1 MGKWFR
7 RLFAVLMAL
16 TISLQYVA
24 AGAQAFSSTTQDSS
38 GNSLKLE
45 SVKAANNSTG
55 TNDFTL
61 KIHVTADSDSSYKI
75 ALNSPLE
82 FKTAAEQQS
91 KETDLV
97 NYTIEQQDIEVNAKS
112 GADNDIS
119 ISLNLDSSKIAQTN
133 KIQLTYETQA
143 VSADIAQQADSTSAS
158 SSSAQSS
165 SSASSSSESS
175 NAASSSSSKATK
187 STIKAAA
194 VADTTGNN
202 ISQYLPSTD
211 NGTIID
217 SADITFTDQDG
228 NTVDPDQVTA
238 DTNVSFDYKWSIPN
252 DLEDGYQLKAGDYF
266 TFQLP
271 SNVVYRPG
279 TGSLGDYGTYS
290 IAADGTVTFTFNGNV
305 TDHSDISGDFYYNQT
320 QISVT
325 TPGQT
330 TIVIP
335 TKEGPVTTNIVV
347 NPTGGDDISKAGHAS
362 SGSNPKQVIWDV
374 TVNTNGN
381 ELKNAK
387 ISDSMPSG
395 TTLASTAVY
404 PLTIGMSGNV
414 TATGAALVEGTDY
427 TVDSNGTVTL
437 IGKYAD
443 TYQAFKVEYTTNIDA
458 DAIPD
463 DGGNV
468 TFNNTANLDNDG
480 KTSPA
485 SATVTASYGKLL
497 TKSFL
502 GADNSGSQKYKWQLD
517 YNFGEKNLPA
527 GTSITDTLDGSQ
539 IFSGDPVLTYEDG
552 STVPA
557 SSYVVSYDTANKT
570 MTITFPNGLDQ
581 GVKINYDSQVTSP
594 INGSV
599 DLNNSVESN
608 DKTTTASGTV
618 GEEGLTKSLGAVDYN
633 AKTVAWKLDIN
644 EGRQTM
650 SDWVL
655 NDTIP
660 NGLTLDPDSF
670 VLTDNDTGK
679 ALIQGTDYQITE
691 TSTGFKI
698 EFLGAL
704 KTSAK
709 DYYTLTYKTSFDTNE
724 VPSNGT
730 WTNSAKATWTDING
744 DTHENSGSA
753 GFTPKVEFDNDGS
766 KSGSYN
772 ATNKT
777 ITWTVVANYNQ
788 RTLTDA
794 TISDQIV
801 GDQDYVSDSA
811 KLYEAT
817 INSNGT
823 YTLGAQVSS
832 PDITF
837 DSDSNT
843 LTAKLPEGSTK
854 AYVLTYETSLA
865 GKVID
870 QSSYT
875 NTAKYTNNSKE
886 QDLTASVSV
895 PNSGSFA
902 TKSGKQ
908 DPNDSAYADW
918 NIIVNKSQSTL
929 KDVVVTDQP
938 SSNQIVD
945 PASIVIYG
953 TTIDSNGNVTE
964 NTADKLVEGT
974 DYTVDLNTNQTTGD
988 QTLTISFSNQISTAY
1003 SIDYKALINSSLTN
1017 DTLSNT
1023 VSITGNGE
1031 KTVNQDVTSSTKVVN
1046 NGGSATGT
1054 NLNLVIQKNDQDT
1067 GKVIVGA
1074 EFALYSVSNGQKGQ
1088 LLRTGTTDSNGQI
1101 NWGNLKSGN
1110 YILVETKA
1118 PDGYII
1124 SSTLAAGKQITLSAS
1139 GSSDNETVADAETNQ
1154 QGSVTLTK
1162 VDSSTG
1168 DKLNGAVFSLYE
1180 KDGTLVKSGLTT
1192 ENGELSYSGLN
1203 AGDYYFVETKAPDGY
1218 HFDPNKQYAFTLD
1231 SDNISATVDASN
1243 VENSVVLT
1251 KTDSNSSDNNP
1262 VQGATYSIYSSDG
1275 TEVAKDLTTDANGE
1289 INYKGLSAGDYYFV
1303 ETNSPDGYQ
1312 LSTKHYDFTVSDNQ
1326 QATVQ
1331 VNSSDQENS
1340 VTLTKTDSSDNDIV
1354 KGAVFSIYTSDG
1366 KLVKDNLTTDANGQI
1381 EYQSQDLTS
1390 GNYYFVETNAPDGYQ
1405 LSSKHYDFTITKNLQ
1420 STVKVS
1426 ANDQENAVVLTKTN
1440 SDSSDNSPVE
1450 GAVYSIYT
1458 SDGKLVKDKLTTDA
1472 NGQIEYQSQN
1482 LTAGDYYFVETS
1494 APDGYQLSTKHYDF
1508 TVTSNSQASVKV
1520 NTTDLETSVVLTK
1533 TDSDSSDNNPIKGA
1547 VFDLYKS
1554 DGSKV
1559 ASDLTT
1565 DANGQINYKGLKAGD
1580 YYFVET
1586 NAPDGYQLSTKHYD
1600 FTVSDNEQSSI
1611 KVSADDEEN
1620 SVVLTKTDVDSSD
1633 NAIVQGA
1640 VFDLYKSD
1648 GTKVASD
1655 LTTDAN
1661 GQIKYQSQNLTAG
1674 DYYFVETSAPDGY
1687 QLSNKHFDFTIGNNL
1702 QAAVK
1707 VSANDEENSVVLTKT
1722 DSDSSDNSV
1731 VKGAVFSI
1739 YSSDGKLVKA
1749 DLKTD
1754 SNGQINYKGLK
1765 ADDYYFVETS
1775 APDGYQLSSKH
1786 YNFTVTSNSQSA
1798 VTVSASD
1805 TESSVVL
1812 TKTDSDSSSKN
1823 PVQGATY
1830 SIYSTDGTEV
1840 AKDLTTDSNGQINYK
1855 GLKPGD
1861 YYFVETSAPDG
1872 YQLST
1877 KHVDFTII
1885 NNQTSAVTIA
1895 ADDQENA
1902 VILTK
1907 TDSDSSTNKV
1917 LQGAVFDLYK
1927 SDGTKVASDLTTDAN
1942 GQIEYQNQNLTAGD
1956 YYFVE
1961 TKAPEGYQLSNKHFE
1976 FTVVKNSQSSVKVA
1990 VSDQESTGSVLLN
2003 KIDSDTGNPL
2013 QGAVFDLYKS
2023 DGSKVAS
2030 NLATDA
2036 NGQIKVSDLKP
2047 GSYYFVETKAPNGY
2061 NFNSN
2066 KKYAFTVVFNQ
2077 QTSSL
2082 VKAENSEKTGSVILT
2097 KTDANTGKKLAGAV
2111 FDLYKANGNKLKT
2124 GLVTDKNGTILVS
2137 GLKPGSYYFVETK
2150 APAGYL
2156 FDRNKHYNFAI
2167 EIGNQE
2173 KSQTVKVTDDRQASK
2188 ASTASTDKS
2197 GHADHHKGESTP
2209 GYKNGHKELPNTGE
2223 SILLF
2228 STLAGT
2234 IVSVSAAGTAILK
2247 RKHENK

>member
-143 VSADIAQQADSTSAS
+143 VSADIAQQAVSTSTS

-165 SSASSSSESS
+165 SSASSSSASS
-175 NAASSSSSKATK
+175 SAASSSSSKTTK
-187 STIKAAA
+187 SAIKAAA
-194 VADTTGNN
+194 AEDDTAGND

-211 NGTIID
+211 NDTIID

-404 PLTIGMSGNV
+404 PLTIDMSGNV

-468 TFNNTANLDNDG
+468 TFNNTATLDNDG

-608 DKTTTASGTV
+608 DKTTTAGGSV
-618 GEEGLTKSLGAVDYN
+618 DEEGLTKSLGAVDYN

-744 DTHENSGSA
+744 DTHTNDGSA
-753 GFTPKVEFDNDGS
+753 DFTPKIEFDNDGS

-908 DPNDSAYADW
+908 DSNDSAYADW

-1251 KTDSNSSDNNP
+1251 KTDGSSSDNNP

-1275 TEVAKDLTTDANGE
+1275 TEVANNLTTDANGE

-1303 ETNSPDGYQ
+1303 ETDSPDGYQ

-1426 ANDQENAVVLTKTN
+1426 ADDQENAVVLTKTN

-1458 SDGKLVKDKLTTDA
+1458 SDGKLVKDNLTTDA
-1472 NGQIEYQSQN
+1472 NGQIEYQSQD

-1533 TDSDSSDNNPIKGA
+1533 TDSDSS
-1547 VFDLYKS
+1547 
-1554 DGSKV
+1554 
-1559 ASDLTT
+1559 
-1565 DANGQINYKGLKAGD
+1565 
-1580 YYFVET
+1580 
-1586 NAPDGYQLSTKHYD
+1586 
-1600 FTVSDNEQSSI
+1600 
-1611 KVSADDEEN
+1611 
-1620 SVVLTKTDVDSSD
+1620 
-1633 NAIVQGA
+1633 
-1640 VFDLYKSD
+1640 
-1648 GTKVASD
+1648 
-1655 LTTDAN
+1655 
-1661 GQIKYQSQNLTAG
+1661 
-1674 DYYFVETSAPDGY
+1674 
-1687 QLSNKHFDFTIGNNL
+1687 
-1702 QAAVK
+1702 
-1707 VSANDEENSVVLTKT
+1707 
-1722 DSDSSDNSV
+1722 
-1731 VKGAVFSI
+1731 
-1739 YSSDGKLVKA
+1739 
-1749 DLKTD
+1749 
-1754 SNGQINYKGLK
+1754 
-1765 ADDYYFVETS
+1765 
-1775 APDGYQLSSKH
+1775 
-1786 YNFTVTSNSQSA
+1786 
-1798 VTVSASD
+1798 
-1805 TESSVVL
+1805 
-1812 TKTDSDSSSKN
+1812 SKN

-1840 AKDLTTDSNGQINYK
+1840 TKDLTTDSNGQINYK

-2036 NGQIKVSDLKP
+2036 NGQIRVSDLKP

-2077 QTSSL
+2077 QTSAL

-2097 KTDANTGKKLAGAV
+2097 KTDANTGKKLSGAV
-2111 FDLYKANGNKLKT
+2111 FDLYKANGDKLKT

-2137 GLKPGSYYFVETK
+2137 GLKPGSCYFVETK

-2188 ASTASTDKS
+2188 TSTASTDKS

-2247 RKHENK
+2247 RKRENK

>member
-1 MGKWFR
+1 
-7 RLFAVLMAL
+7 
-16 TISLQYVA
+16 
-24 AGAQAFSSTTQDSS
+24 
-38 GNSLKLE
+38 
-45 SVKAANNSTG
+45 
-55 TNDFTL
+55 
-61 KIHVTADSDSSYKI
+61 
-75 ALNSPLE
+75 
-82 FKTAAEQQS
+82 
-91 KETDLV
+91 
-97 NYTIEQQDIEVNAKS
+97 
-112 GADNDIS
+112 
-119 ISLNLDSSKIAQTN
+119 
-133 KIQLTYETQA
+133 
-143 VSADIAQQADSTSAS
+143 
-158 SSSAQSS
+158 
-165 SSASSSSESS
+165 
-175 NAASSSSSKATK
+175 
-187 STIKAAA
+187 
-194 VADTTGNN
+194 
-202 ISQYLPSTD
+202 
-211 NGTIID
+211 
-217 SADITFTDQDG
+217 
-228 NTVDPDQVTA
+228 
-238 DTNVSFDYKWSIPN
+238 
-252 DLEDGYQLKAGDYF
+252 
-266 TFQLP
+266 
-271 SNVVYRPG
+271 
-279 TGSLGDYGTYS
+279 
-290 IAADGTVTFTFNGNV
+290 
-305 TDHSDISGDFYYNQT
+305 
-320 QISVT
+320 
-325 TPGQT
+325 
-330 TIVIP
+330 
-335 TKEGPVTTNIVV
+335 
-347 NPTGGDDISKAGHAS
+347 
-362 SGSNPKQVIWDV
+362 
-374 TVNTNGN
+374 
-381 ELKNAK
+381 
-387 ISDSMPSG
+387 
-395 TTLASTAVY
+395 
-404 PLTIGMSGNV
+404 
-414 TATGAALVEGTDY
+414 
-427 TVDSNGTVTL
+427 
-437 IGKYAD
+437 
-443 TYQAFKVEYTTNIDA
+443 
-458 DAIPD
+458 
-463 DGGNV
+463 
-468 TFNNTANLDNDG
+468 
-480 KTSPA
+480 
-485 SATVTASYGKLL
+485 
-497 TKSFL
+497 
-502 GADNSGSQKYKWQLD
+502 
-517 YNFGEKNLPA
+517 
-527 GTSITDTLDGSQ
+527 
-539 IFSGDPVLTYEDG
+539 
-552 STVPA
+552 
-557 SSYVVSYDTANKT
+557 
-570 MTITFPNGLDQ
+570 
-581 GVKINYDSQVTSP
+581 
-594 INGSV
+594 
-599 DLNNSVESN
+599 
-608 DKTTTASGTV
+608 
-618 GEEGLTKSLGAVDYN
+618 
-633 AKTVAWKLDIN
+633 
-644 EGRQTM
+644 
-650 SDWVL
+650 
-655 NDTIP
+655 
-660 NGLTLDPDSF
+660 
-670 VLTDNDTGK
+670 
-679 ALIQGTDYQITE
+679 
-691 TSTGFKI
+691 
-698 EFLGAL
+698 
-704 KTSAK
+704 
-709 DYYTLTYKTSFDTNE
+709 

-744 DTHENSGSA
+744 DTHTNDGSA
-753 GFTPKVEFDNDGS
+753 DFTPKIEFDNDGS

-777 ITWTVVANYNQ
+777 ITWTVFANYNQ

-817 INSNGT
+817 INSDGS
-823 YTLGAQVSS
+823 YSLGAQVSS

-908 DPNDSAYADW
+908 DSNDSAYADW

-938 SSNQIVD
+938 SSNQVVD
-945 PASIVIYG
+945 PDSIVIYG

-1231 SDNISATVDASN
+1231 SNNISATVDASN
-1243 VENSVVLT
+1243 TENSVVLT

-1303 ETNSPDGYQ
+1303 ETDSPDGYQ

-1426 ANDQENAVVLTKTN
+1426 ADDQENAVVLTKTN

-1472 NGQIEYQSQN
+1472 NGQIEYQSQD

-1520 NTTDLETSVVLTK
+1520 NTTDLET
-1533 TDSDSSDNNPIKGA
+1533 
-1547 VFDLYKS
+1547 
-1554 DGSKV
+1554 
-1559 ASDLTT
+1559 
-1565 DANGQINYKGLKAGD
+1565 
-1580 YYFVET
+1580 
-1586 NAPDGYQLSTKHYD
+1586 
-1600 FTVSDNEQSSI
+1600 
-1611 KVSADDEEN
+1611 
-1620 SVVLTKTDVDSSD
+1620 
-1633 NAIVQGA
+1633 
-1640 VFDLYKSD
+1640 
-1648 GTKVASD
+1648 
-1655 LTTDAN
+1655 
-1661 GQIKYQSQNLTAG
+1661 
-1674 DYYFVETSAPDGY
+1674 
-1687 QLSNKHFDFTIGNNL
+1687 
-1702 QAAVK
+1702 
-1707 VSANDEENSVVLTKT
+1707 
-1722 DSDSSDNSV
+1722 
-1731 VKGAVFSI
+1731 
-1739 YSSDGKLVKA
+1739 
-1749 DLKTD
+1749 
-1754 SNGQINYKGLK
+1754 
-1765 ADDYYFVETS
+1765 
-1775 APDGYQLSSKH
+1775 
-1786 YNFTVTSNSQSA
+1786 
-1798 VTVSASD
+1798 
-1805 TESSVVL
+1805 SVVL

-1942 GQIEYQNQNLTAGD
+1942 GQIEYQNQNLTTGD

-2030 NLATDA
+2030 NLTTDA

-2047 GSYYFVETKAPNGY
+2047 GSYYFVESKAPNGY

-2077 QTSSL
+2077 QNPAL

-2111 FDLYKANGNKLKT
+2111 FDLYKANGNKLKA

-2137 GLKPGSYYFVETK
+2137 GLKPGGYYFVETK

-2167 EIGNQE
+2167 EIGNQ
-2173 KSQTVKVTDDRQASK
+2173 KQSQTVKVTDDRQASIV
-2188 ASTASTDKS
+2188 STDKG

-2247 RKHENK
+2247 RKRENK

>member
-1 MGKWFR
+1 M
-7 RLFAVLMAL
+7 
-16 TISLQYVA
+16 
-24 AGAQAFSSTTQDSS
+24 
-38 GNSLKLE
+38 
-45 SVKAANNSTG
+45 
-55 TNDFTL
+55 
-61 KIHVTADSDSSYKI
+61 
-75 ALNSPLE
+75 
-82 FKTAAEQQS
+82 
-91 KETDLV
+91 
-97 NYTIEQQDIEVNAKS
+97 
-112 GADNDIS
+112 
-119 ISLNLDSSKIAQTN
+119 
-133 KIQLTYETQA
+133 
-143 VSADIAQQADSTSAS
+143 
-158 SSSAQSS
+158 
-165 SSASSSSESS
+165 
-175 NAASSSSSKATK
+175 
-187 STIKAAA
+187 
-194 VADTTGNN
+194 
-202 ISQYLPSTD
+202 
-211 NGTIID
+211 
-217 SADITFTDQDG
+217 
-228 NTVDPDQVTA
+228 
-238 DTNVSFDYKWSIPN
+238 
-252 DLEDGYQLKAGDYF
+252 
-266 TFQLP
+266 
-271 SNVVYRPG
+271 
-279 TGSLGDYGTYS
+279 
-290 IAADGTVTFTFNGNV
+290 
-305 TDHSDISGDFYYNQT
+305 
-320 QISVT
+320 
-325 TPGQT
+325 
-330 TIVIP
+330 
-335 TKEGPVTTNIVV
+335 
-347 NPTGGDDISKAGHAS
+347 
-362 SGSNPKQVIWDV
+362 
-374 TVNTNGN
+374 
-381 ELKNAK
+381 
-387 ISDSMPSG
+387 
-395 TTLASTAVY
+395 
-404 PLTIGMSGNV
+404 
-414 TATGAALVEGTDY
+414 
-427 TVDSNGTVTL
+427 
-437 IGKYAD
+437 
-443 TYQAFKVEYTTNIDA
+443 
-458 DAIPD
+458 
-463 DGGNV
+463 
-468 TFNNTANLDNDG
+468 
-480 KTSPA
+480 
-485 SATVTASYGKLL
+485 
-497 TKSFL
+497 
-502 GADNSGSQKYKWQLD
+502 
-517 YNFGEKNLPA
+517 
-527 GTSITDTLDGSQ
+527 
-539 IFSGDPVLTYEDG
+539 
-552 STVPA
+552 
-557 SSYVVSYDTANKT
+557 
-570 MTITFPNGLDQ
+570 
-581 GVKINYDSQVTSP
+581 
-594 INGSV
+594 
-599 DLNNSVESN
+599 
-608 DKTTTASGTV
+608 
-618 GEEGLTKSLGAVDYN
+618 
-633 AKTVAWKLDIN
+633 
-644 EGRQTM
+644 
-650 SDWVL
+650 
-655 NDTIP
+655 
-660 NGLTLDPDSF
+660 
-670 VLTDNDTGK
+670 
-679 ALIQGTDYQITE
+679 
-691 TSTGFKI
+691 
-698 EFLGAL
+698 
-704 KTSAK
+704 
-709 DYYTLTYKTSFDTNE
+709 
-724 VPSNGT
+724 
-730 WTNSAKATWTDING
+730 
-744 DTHENSGSA
+744 
-753 GFTPKVEFDNDGS
+753 
-766 KSGSYN
+766 
-772 ATNKT
+772 
-777 ITWTVVANYNQ
+777 
-788 RTLTDA
+788 
-794 TISDQIV
+794 
-801 GDQDYVSDSA
+801 
-811 KLYEAT
+811 
-817 INSNGT
+817 
-823 YTLGAQVSS
+823 
-832 PDITF
+832 
-837 DSDSNT
+837 
-843 LTAKLPEGSTK
+843 PEGSTK

-908 DPNDSAYADW
+908 DSNDSAYADW

-974 DYTVDLNTNQTTGD
+974 DYTVDLNTNQTTGK

-1218 HFDPNKQYAFTLD
+1218 HFDPDKQYAFTLD
-1231 SDNISATVDASN
+1231 SNNISAAVDASN
-1243 VENSVVLT
+1243 TENSVVLT

-1303 ETNSPDGYQ
+1303 ETDSPDGYQ

-1390 GNYYFVETNAPDGYQ
+1390 GNYYFVETSAPDGYQ
-1405 LSSKHYDFTITKNLQ
+1405 LSS
-1420 STVKVS
+1420 
-1426 ANDQENAVVLTKTN
+1426 
-1440 SDSSDNSPVE
+1440 
-1450 GAVYSIYT
+1450 
-1458 SDGKLVKDKLTTDA
+1458 
-1472 NGQIEYQSQN
+1472 
-1482 LTAGDYYFVETS
+1482 
-1494 APDGYQLSTKHYDF
+1494 KHYDF

-1565 DANGQINYKGLKAGD
+1565 DVNGQINYKGLKAGD

-1586 NAPDGYQLSTKHYD
+1586 NAPDGYQLSIKHYD
-1600 FTVSDNEQSSI
+1600 FKVSDNEQSSI
-1611 KVSADDEEN
+1611 NVSADDEEN

-1687 QLSNKHFDFTIGNNL
+1687 QLSTKHYNFTIGNNL

-1707 VSANDEENSVVLTKT
+1707 VSTNDEENSVVLTKT

-1731 VKGAVFSI
+1731 VKGAIFSI

-1749 DLKTD
+1749 DLK
-1754 SNGQINYKGLK
+1754 
-1765 ADDYYFVETS
+1765 
-1775 APDGYQLSSKH
+1775 
-1786 YNFTVTSNSQSA
+1786 
-1798 VTVSASD
+1798 
-1805 TESSVVL
+1805 
-1812 TKTDSDSSSKN
+1812 
-1823 PVQGATY
+1823 
-1830 SIYSTDGTEV
+1830 
-1840 AKDLTTDSNGQINYK
+1840 TDSNGQINYK

-1895 ADDQENA
+1895 AADQENA

-1942 GQIEYQNQNLTAGD
+1942 GQIEYQNQNLTTGD

-1976 FTVVKNSQSSVKVA
+1976 FMVVKNSQSSVKVA

-2023 DGSKVAS
+2023 DGSKVA
-2030 NLATDA
+2030 
-2036 NGQIKVSDLKP
+2036 
-2047 GSYYFVETKAPNGY
+2047 
-2061 NFNSN
+2061 
-2066 KKYAFTVVFNQ
+2066 
-2077 QTSSL
+2077 
-2082 VKAENSEKTGSVILT
+2082 
-2097 KTDANTGKKLAGAV
+2097 
-2111 FDLYKANGNKLKT
+2111 
-2124 GLVTDKNGTILVS
+2124 
-2137 GLKPGSYYFVETK
+2137 
-2150 APAGYL
+2150 
-2156 FDRNKHYNFAI
+2156 
-2167 EIGNQE
+2167 
-2173 KSQTVKVTDDRQASK
+2173 
-2188 ASTASTDKS
+2188 
-2197 GHADHHKGESTP
+2197 
-2209 GYKNGHKELPNTGE
+2209 
-2223 SILLF
+2223 
-2228 STLAGT
+2228 
-2234 IVSVSAAGTAILK
+2234 
-2247 RKHENK
+2247 

>member
-1 MGKWFR
+1 M
-7 RLFAVLMAL
+7 
-16 TISLQYVA
+16 
-24 AGAQAFSSTTQDSS
+24 
-38 GNSLKLE
+38 
-45 SVKAANNSTG
+45 
-55 TNDFTL
+55 
-61 KIHVTADSDSSYKI
+61 
-75 ALNSPLE
+75 
-82 FKTAAEQQS
+82 
-91 KETDLV
+91 
-97 NYTIEQQDIEVNAKS
+97 
-112 GADNDIS
+112 
-119 ISLNLDSSKIAQTN
+119 
-133 KIQLTYETQA
+133 
-143 VSADIAQQADSTSAS
+143 
-158 SSSAQSS
+158 
-165 SSASSSSESS
+165 
-175 NAASSSSSKATK
+175 
-187 STIKAAA
+187 
-194 VADTTGNN
+194 
-202 ISQYLPSTD
+202 
-211 NGTIID
+211 
-217 SADITFTDQDG
+217 
-228 NTVDPDQVTA
+228 
-238 DTNVSFDYKWSIPN
+238 
-252 DLEDGYQLKAGDYF
+252 
-266 TFQLP
+266 
-271 SNVVYRPG
+271 
-279 TGSLGDYGTYS
+279 
-290 IAADGTVTFTFNGNV
+290 
-305 TDHSDISGDFYYNQT
+305 
-320 QISVT
+320 
-325 TPGQT
+325 
-330 TIVIP
+330 
-335 TKEGPVTTNIVV
+335 
-347 NPTGGDDISKAGHAS
+347 
-362 SGSNPKQVIWDV
+362 
-374 TVNTNGN
+374 
-381 ELKNAK
+381 
-387 ISDSMPSG
+387 
-395 TTLASTAVY
+395 
-404 PLTIGMSGNV
+404 
-414 TATGAALVEGTDY
+414 
-427 TVDSNGTVTL
+427 
-437 IGKYAD
+437 
-443 TYQAFKVEYTTNIDA
+443 
-458 DAIPD
+458 
-463 DGGNV
+463 
-468 TFNNTANLDNDG
+468 
-480 KTSPA
+480 
-485 SATVTASYGKLL
+485 
-497 TKSFL
+497 
-502 GADNSGSQKYKWQLD
+502 
-517 YNFGEKNLPA
+517 
-527 GTSITDTLDGSQ
+527 
-539 IFSGDPVLTYEDG
+539 
-552 STVPA
+552 
-557 SSYVVSYDTANKT
+557 
-570 MTITFPNGLDQ
+570 
-581 GVKINYDSQVTSP
+581 
-594 INGSV
+594 
-599 DLNNSVESN
+599 
-608 DKTTTASGTV
+608 
-618 GEEGLTKSLGAVDYN
+618 
-633 AKTVAWKLDIN
+633 
-644 EGRQTM
+644 
-650 SDWVL
+650 
-655 NDTIP
+655 
-660 NGLTLDPDSF
+660 
-670 VLTDNDTGK
+670 
-679 ALIQGTDYQITE
+679 
-691 TSTGFKI
+691 
-698 EFLGAL
+698 
-704 KTSAK
+704 
-709 DYYTLTYKTSFDTNE
+709 
-724 VPSNGT
+724 
-730 WTNSAKATWTDING
+730 
-744 DTHENSGSA
+744 
-753 GFTPKVEFDNDGS
+753 
-766 KSGSYN
+766 
-772 ATNKT
+772 
-777 ITWTVVANYNQ
+777 TWTVVANYNQ

-908 DPNDSAYADW
+908 DSNDSAYADW

-974 DYTVDLNTNQTTGD
+974 DYTVDLNTNQTTGK

-1218 HFDPNKQYAFTLD
+1218 HFDPDKQYAFTLD
-1231 SDNISATVDASN
+1231 SNNISAAVDASN
-1243 VENSVVLT
+1243 TENSVVLT

-1303 ETNSPDGYQ
+1303 ETDSPDGYQ

-1390 GNYYFVETNAPDGYQ
+1390 GNYYFVETSAPDGYQ
-1405 LSSKHYDFTITKNLQ
+1405 LSS
-1420 STVKVS
+1420 
-1426 ANDQENAVVLTKTN
+1426 
-1440 SDSSDNSPVE
+1440 
-1450 GAVYSIYT
+1450 
-1458 SDGKLVKDKLTTDA
+1458 
-1472 NGQIEYQSQN
+1472 
-1482 LTAGDYYFVETS
+1482 
-1494 APDGYQLSTKHYDF
+1494 KHYDF

-1565 DANGQINYKGLKAGD
+1565 DVNGQINYKGLKAGD

-1586 NAPDGYQLSTKHYD
+1586 NAPDGYQLSIKHYD
-1600 FTVSDNEQSSI
+1600 FKVSDNEQSSI
-1611 KVSADDEEN
+1611 NVSADDEEN

-1687 QLSNKHFDFTIGNNL
+1687 QLSTKHYNFTIGNNL

-1707 VSANDEENSVVLTKT
+1707 VSTNDEENSVVLTKT

-1731 VKGAVFSI
+1731 VKGAIFSI

-1749 DLKTD
+1749 DLK
-1754 SNGQINYKGLK
+1754 
-1765 ADDYYFVETS
+1765 
-1775 APDGYQLSSKH
+1775 
-1786 YNFTVTSNSQSA
+1786 
-1798 VTVSASD
+1798 
-1805 TESSVVL
+1805 
-1812 TKTDSDSSSKN
+1812 
-1823 PVQGATY
+1823 
-1830 SIYSTDGTEV
+1830 
-1840 AKDLTTDSNGQINYK
+1840 TDSNGQINYK

-1895 ADDQENA
+1895 AADQENA

-1942 GQIEYQNQNLTAGD
+1942 GQIEYQNQNLTTGD

-1976 FTVVKNSQSSVKVA
+1976 FMVVKNSQSSVKVA

-2023 DGSKVAS
+2023 DGSKVA
-2030 NLATDA
+2030 
-2036 NGQIKVSDLKP
+2036 
-2047 GSYYFVETKAPNGY
+2047 
-2061 NFNSN
+2061 
-2066 KKYAFTVVFNQ
+2066 
-2077 QTSSL
+2077 
-2082 VKAENSEKTGSVILT
+2082 
-2097 KTDANTGKKLAGAV
+2097 
-2111 FDLYKANGNKLKT
+2111 
-2124 GLVTDKNGTILVS
+2124 
-2137 GLKPGSYYFVETK
+2137 
-2150 APAGYL
+2150 
-2156 FDRNKHYNFAI
+2156 
-2167 EIGNQE
+2167 
-2173 KSQTVKVTDDRQASK
+2173 
-2188 ASTASTDKS
+2188 
-2197 GHADHHKGESTP
+2197 
-2209 GYKNGHKELPNTGE
+2209 
-2223 SILLF
+2223 
-2228 STLAGT
+2228 
-2234 IVSVSAAGTAILK
+2234 
-2247 RKHENK
+2247 

>member
-143 VSADIAQQADSTSAS
+143 VSADIAQQAASTSTS

-165 SSASSSSESS
+165 SSASSSSASS
-175 NAASSSSSKATK
+175 SAASSSSSKMTK
-187 STIKAAA
+187 SAIKAAA
-194 VADTTGNN
+194 AEDDTAGND

-211 NGTIID
+211 NDTIID

-404 PLTIGMSGNV
+404 PLTIDMSGNV

-468 TFNNTANLDNDG
+468 TFNNTATLDNDG

-608 DKTTTASGTV
+608 DKTTTAGGSV
-618 GEEGLTKSLGAVDYN
+618 DEEGLTKSLGAVDYN

-744 DTHENSGSA
+744 DTHTNDGSA

-817 INSNGT
+817 INSDGS
-823 YTLGAQVSS
+823 YSLGAQVSS

-908 DPNDSAYADW
+908 DSNDSAYADW

-1251 KTDSNSSDNNP
+1251 KTDGSSSDNNP

-1275 TEVAKDLTTDANGE
+1275 TEVANNLTTDANGE

-1303 ETNSPDGYQ
+1303 ETDSPDGYQ

-1366 KLVKDNLTTDANGQI
+1366 KLVKDNLTTDGNGQI

-1390 GNYYFVETNAPDGYQ
+1390 GNYYFVETSAPDGYQ
-1405 LSSKHYDFTITKNLQ
+1405 LSSKHYDFTVTKNLQ

-1458 SDGKLVKDKLTTDA
+1458 SDGKLFKDKLTTDA
-1472 NGQIEYQSQN
+1472 NGQIEYQSQD

-1533 TDSDSSDNNPIKGA
+1533 TDSDSS
-1547 VFDLYKS
+1547 
-1554 DGSKV
+1554 
-1559 ASDLTT
+1559 
-1565 DANGQINYKGLKAGD
+1565 
-1580 YYFVET
+1580 
-1586 NAPDGYQLSTKHYD
+1586 
-1600 FTVSDNEQSSI
+1600 
-1611 KVSADDEEN
+1611 
-1620 SVVLTKTDVDSSD
+1620 
-1633 NAIVQGA
+1633 
-1640 VFDLYKSD
+1640 
-1648 GTKVASD
+1648 
-1655 LTTDAN
+1655 
-1661 GQIKYQSQNLTAG
+1661 
-1674 DYYFVETSAPDGY
+1674 
-1687 QLSNKHFDFTIGNNL
+1687 
-1702 QAAVK
+1702 
-1707 VSANDEENSVVLTKT
+1707 
-1722 DSDSSDNSV
+1722 
-1731 VKGAVFSI
+1731 
-1739 YSSDGKLVKA
+1739 
-1749 DLKTD
+1749 
-1754 SNGQINYKGLK
+1754 
-1765 ADDYYFVETS
+1765 
-1775 APDGYQLSSKH
+1775 
-1786 YNFTVTSNSQSA
+1786 
-1798 VTVSASD
+1798 
-1805 TESSVVL
+1805 
-1812 TKTDSDSSSKN
+1812 SKN

-1840 AKDLTTDSNGQINYK
+1840 SKDLTTDSNGQINYK

-2036 NGQIKVSDLKP
+2036 NGQIRVSDLKP

>member
-1 MGKWFR
+1 MEILSNTK
-7 RLFAVLMAL
+7 
-16 TISLQYVA
+16 
-24 AGAQAFSSTTQDSS
+24 
-38 GNSLKLE
+38 NS
-45 SVKAANNSTG
+45 
-55 TNDFTL
+55 
-61 KIHVTADSDSSYKI
+61 
-75 ALNSPLE
+75 
-82 FKTAAEQQS
+82 
-91 KETDLV
+91 
-97 NYTIEQQDIEVNAKS
+97 
-112 GADNDIS
+112 
-119 ISLNLDSSKIAQTN
+119 
-133 KIQLTYETQA
+133 
-143 VSADIAQQADSTSAS
+143 
-158 SSSAQSS
+158 
-165 SSASSSSESS
+165 
-175 NAASSSSSKATK
+175 
-187 STIKAAA
+187 
-194 VADTTGNN
+194 
-202 ISQYLPSTD
+202 
-211 NGTIID
+211 
-217 SADITFTDQDG
+217 
-228 NTVDPDQVTA
+228 
-238 DTNVSFDYKWSIPN
+238 
-252 DLEDGYQLKAGDYF
+252 
-266 TFQLP
+266 
-271 SNVVYRPG
+271 RP
-279 TGSLGDYGTYS
+279 
-290 IAADGTVTFTFNGNV
+290 
-305 TDHSDISGDFYYNQT
+305 
-320 QISVT
+320 
-325 TPGQT
+325 
-330 TIVIP
+330 
-335 TKEGPVTTNIVV
+335 
-347 NPTGGDDISKAGHAS
+347 
-362 SGSNPKQVIWDV
+362 
-374 TVNTNGN
+374 
-381 ELKNAK
+381 
-387 ISDSMPSG
+387 
-395 TTLASTAVY
+395 
-404 PLTIGMSGNV
+404 
-414 TATGAALVEGTDY
+414 
-427 TVDSNGTVTL
+427 
-437 IGKYAD
+437 
-443 TYQAFKVEYTTNIDA
+443 
-458 DAIPD
+458 
-463 DGGNV
+463 
-468 TFNNTANLDNDG
+468 
-480 KTSPA
+480 
-485 SATVTASYGKLL
+485 
-497 TKSFL
+497 
-502 GADNSGSQKYKWQLD
+502 
-517 YNFGEKNLPA
+517 
-527 GTSITDTLDGSQ
+527 
-539 IFSGDPVLTYEDG
+539 
-552 STVPA
+552 
-557 SSYVVSYDTANKT
+557 
-570 MTITFPNGLDQ
+570 
-581 GVKINYDSQVTSP
+581 
-594 INGSV
+594 
-599 DLNNSVESN
+599 
-608 DKTTTASGTV
+608 
-618 GEEGLTKSLGAVDYN
+618 
-633 AKTVAWKLDIN
+633 
-644 EGRQTM
+644 
-650 SDWVL
+650 
-655 NDTIP
+655 
-660 NGLTLDPDSF
+660 
-670 VLTDNDTGK
+670 
-679 ALIQGTDYQITE
+679 
-691 TSTGFKI
+691 
-698 EFLGAL
+698 
-704 KTSAK
+704 
-709 DYYTLTYKTSFDTNE
+709 E

-744 DTHENSGSA
+744 DTHTNDGSTD
-753 GFTPKVEFDNDGS
+753 FTPKIEFDNDGS

-817 INSNGT
+817 INSDGS
-823 YTLGAQVSS
+823 YSLGAQVSS

-908 DPNDSAYADW
+908 DSNDSAYADW

-945 PASIVIYG
+945 PDSIVIYG

-1231 SDNISATVDASN
+1231 SNNISATVDASN
-1243 VENSVVLT
+1243 TENSVVLT

-1303 ETNSPDGYQ
+1303 ETDSPDGYQ

-1354 KGAVFSIYTSDG
+1354 KGAIFSIYTSDG

-1381 EYQSQDLTS
+1381 EYQSQD
-1390 GNYYFVETNAPDGYQ
+1390 
-1405 LSSKHYDFTITKNLQ
+1405 
-1420 STVKVS
+1420 
-1426 ANDQENAVVLTKTN
+1426 
-1440 SDSSDNSPVE
+1440 
-1450 GAVYSIYT
+1450 
-1458 SDGKLVKDKLTTDA
+1458 
-1472 NGQIEYQSQN
+1472 

-1520 NTTDLETSVVLTK
+1520 NTTDLET
-1533 TDSDSSDNNPIKGA
+1533 
-1547 VFDLYKS
+1547 
-1554 DGSKV
+1554 
-1559 ASDLTT
+1559 
-1565 DANGQINYKGLKAGD
+1565 
-1580 YYFVET
+1580 
-1586 NAPDGYQLSTKHYD
+1586 
-1600 FTVSDNEQSSI
+1600 
-1611 KVSADDEEN
+1611 
-1620 SVVLTKTDVDSSD
+1620 
-1633 NAIVQGA
+1633 
-1640 VFDLYKSD
+1640 
-1648 GTKVASD
+1648 
-1655 LTTDAN
+1655 
-1661 GQIKYQSQNLTAG
+1661 
-1674 DYYFVETSAPDGY
+1674 
-1687 QLSNKHFDFTIGNNL
+1687 
-1702 QAAVK
+1702 
-1707 VSANDEENSVVLTKT
+1707 
-1722 DSDSSDNSV
+1722 
-1731 VKGAVFSI
+1731 
-1739 YSSDGKLVKA
+1739 
-1749 DLKTD
+1749 
-1754 SNGQINYKGLK
+1754 
-1765 ADDYYFVETS
+1765 
-1775 APDGYQLSSKH
+1775 
-1786 YNFTVTSNSQSA
+1786 
-1798 VTVSASD
+1798 
-1805 TESSVVL
+1805 SVVL

-1942 GQIEYQNQNLTAGD
+1942 GQIEYQNQNLTTGD

-2030 NLATDA
+2030 NLTTDA

-2047 GSYYFVETKAPNGY
+2047 GSYYFVESKAPNGY

-2077 QTSSL
+2077 QTPAL

-2111 FDLYKANGNKLKT
+2111 FDLYKANGNKLKA

-2137 GLKPGSYYFVETK
+2137 GLKPGGYYFVETK

-2167 EIGNQE
+2167 EIGNQ
-2173 KSQTVKVTDDRQASK
+2173 KQSQTVKVTDDRQASIV
-2188 ASTASTDKS
+2188 STDK
-2197 GHADHHKGESTP
+2197 G
-2209 GYKNGHKELPNTGE
+2209 
-2223 SILLF
+2223 
-2228 STLAGT
+2228 
-2234 IVSVSAAGTAILK
+2234 
-2247 RKHENK
+2247 

>member
-1 MGKWFR
+1 M
-7 RLFAVLMAL
+7 
-16 TISLQYVA
+16 
-24 AGAQAFSSTTQDSS
+24 
-38 GNSLKLE
+38 
-45 SVKAANNSTG
+45 
-55 TNDFTL
+55 
-61 KIHVTADSDSSYKI
+61 
-75 ALNSPLE
+75 
-82 FKTAAEQQS
+82 
-91 KETDLV
+91 
-97 NYTIEQQDIEVNAKS
+97 
-112 GADNDIS
+112 
-119 ISLNLDSSKIAQTN
+119 
-133 KIQLTYETQA
+133 
-143 VSADIAQQADSTSAS
+143 
-158 SSSAQSS
+158 
-165 SSASSSSESS
+165 
-175 NAASSSSSKATK
+175 
-187 STIKAAA
+187 
-194 VADTTGNN
+194 
-202 ISQYLPSTD
+202 
-211 NGTIID
+211 
-217 SADITFTDQDG
+217 
-228 NTVDPDQVTA
+228 
-238 DTNVSFDYKWSIPN
+238 
-252 DLEDGYQLKAGDYF
+252 
-266 TFQLP
+266 
-271 SNVVYRPG
+271 
-279 TGSLGDYGTYS
+279 
-290 IAADGTVTFTFNGNV
+290 
-305 TDHSDISGDFYYNQT
+305 
-320 QISVT
+320 
-325 TPGQT
+325 
-330 TIVIP
+330 
-335 TKEGPVTTNIVV
+335 
-347 NPTGGDDISKAGHAS
+347 
-362 SGSNPKQVIWDV
+362 
-374 TVNTNGN
+374 
-381 ELKNAK
+381 
-387 ISDSMPSG
+387 
-395 TTLASTAVY
+395 
-404 PLTIGMSGNV
+404 
-414 TATGAALVEGTDY
+414 
-427 TVDSNGTVTL
+427 
-437 IGKYAD
+437 
-443 TYQAFKVEYTTNIDA
+443 
-458 DAIPD
+458 
-463 DGGNV
+463 
-468 TFNNTANLDNDG
+468 
-480 KTSPA
+480 
-485 SATVTASYGKLL
+485 
-497 TKSFL
+497 
-502 GADNSGSQKYKWQLD
+502 
-517 YNFGEKNLPA
+517 
-527 GTSITDTLDGSQ
+527 
-539 IFSGDPVLTYEDG
+539 
-552 STVPA
+552 
-557 SSYVVSYDTANKT
+557 
-570 MTITFPNGLDQ
+570 
-581 GVKINYDSQVTSP
+581 
-594 INGSV
+594 
-599 DLNNSVESN
+599 
-608 DKTTTASGTV
+608 
-618 GEEGLTKSLGAVDYN
+618 
-633 AKTVAWKLDIN
+633 
-644 EGRQTM
+644 
-650 SDWVL
+650 
-655 NDTIP
+655 
-660 NGLTLDPDSF
+660 
-670 VLTDNDTGK
+670 
-679 ALIQGTDYQITE
+679 
-691 TSTGFKI
+691 
-698 EFLGAL
+698 

-724 VPSNGT
+724 VPYNGT

-744 DTHENSGSA
+744 DTHENSGSS

-908 DPNDSAYADW
+908 DSNDSAYADW

-974 DYTVDLNTNQTTGD
+974 DYTVDLNTNQTTGK

-1218 HFDPNKQYAFTLD
+1218 HFDPDKQYAFTLD
-1231 SDNISATVDASN
+1231 SNNISAAVDASN
-1243 VENSVVLT
+1243 TENSVVLT

-1303 ETNSPDGYQ
+1303 ETDSPDGYQ

-1390 GNYYFVETNAPDGYQ
+1390 GNYYFVETSAPDGYQ
-1405 LSSKHYDFTITKNLQ
+1405 LSS
-1420 STVKVS
+1420 
-1426 ANDQENAVVLTKTN
+1426 
-1440 SDSSDNSPVE
+1440 
-1450 GAVYSIYT
+1450 
-1458 SDGKLVKDKLTTDA
+1458 
-1472 NGQIEYQSQN
+1472 
-1482 LTAGDYYFVETS
+1482 
-1494 APDGYQLSTKHYDF
+1494 KHYDF

-1565 DANGQINYKGLKAGD
+1565 DVNGQINYKGLKAGD

-1586 NAPDGYQLSTKHYD
+1586 NAPDGYQLSIKHYD
-1600 FTVSDNEQSSI
+1600 FKVSDNEQSSI
-1611 KVSADDEEN
+1611 NVSADDEEN

-1687 QLSNKHFDFTIGNNL
+1687 QLSTKHYNFTIGNNL

-1707 VSANDEENSVVLTKT
+1707 VSTNDEENSVVLTKT

-1731 VKGAVFSI
+1731 VKGAIFSI

-1749 DLKTD
+1749 DLK
-1754 SNGQINYKGLK
+1754 
-1765 ADDYYFVETS
+1765 
-1775 APDGYQLSSKH
+1775 
-1786 YNFTVTSNSQSA
+1786 
-1798 VTVSASD
+1798 
-1805 TESSVVL
+1805 
-1812 TKTDSDSSSKN
+1812 
-1823 PVQGATY
+1823 
-1830 SIYSTDGTEV
+1830 
-1840 AKDLTTDSNGQINYK
+1840 TDSNGQINYK

-1895 ADDQENA
+1895 AADQENA

-1942 GQIEYQNQNLTAGD
+1942 GQIEYQNQNLTTGD

-1976 FTVVKNSQSSVKVA
+1976 FMVVKNSQSSVKVA

-2023 DGSKVAS
+2023 DGSKVA
-2030 NLATDA
+2030 
-2036 NGQIKVSDLKP
+2036 
-2047 GSYYFVETKAPNGY
+2047 
-2061 NFNSN
+2061 
-2066 KKYAFTVVFNQ
+2066 
-2077 QTSSL
+2077 
-2082 VKAENSEKTGSVILT
+2082 
-2097 KTDANTGKKLAGAV
+2097 
-2111 FDLYKANGNKLKT
+2111 
-2124 GLVTDKNGTILVS
+2124 
-2137 GLKPGSYYFVETK
+2137 
-2150 APAGYL
+2150 
-2156 FDRNKHYNFAI
+2156 
-2167 EIGNQE
+2167 
-2173 KSQTVKVTDDRQASK
+2173 
-2188 ASTASTDKS
+2188 
-2197 GHADHHKGESTP
+2197 
-2209 GYKNGHKELPNTGE
+2209 
-2223 SILLF
+2223 
-2228 STLAGT
+2228 
-2234 IVSVSAAGTAILK
+2234 
-2247 RKHENK
+2247 

>member
-1 MGKWFR
+1 
-7 RLFAVLMAL
+7 
-16 TISLQYVA
+16 
-24 AGAQAFSSTTQDSS
+24 
-38 GNSLKLE
+38 
-45 SVKAANNSTG
+45 
-55 TNDFTL
+55 
-61 KIHVTADSDSSYKI
+61 
-75 ALNSPLE
+75 
-82 FKTAAEQQS
+82 
-91 KETDLV
+91 
-97 NYTIEQQDIEVNAKS
+97 
-112 GADNDIS
+112 DNDIS
-119 ISLNLDSSKIAQTN
+119 ISLNLDSSKIGQTN
-133 KIQLTYETQA
+133 KIQLTYENQA
-143 VSADIAQQADSTSAS
+143 VSADIAQEASSASAS

-165 SSASSSSESS
+165 ISASSSSSS
-175 NAASSSSSKATK
+175 SSAASSSSSKTTTK
-187 STIKAAA
+187 STIKAA
-194 VADTTGNN
+194 VAADDTTTGND
-202 ISQYLPSTD
+202 ISQYLPSSD

-238 DTNVSFDYKWSIPN
+238 DTNISFDYKWSIPN

-271 SNVVYRPG
+271 SNVNYRPG

-290 IAADGTVTFTFNGNV
+290 IAADGTVTFTFNDNV
-305 TDHSDISGDFYYNQT
+305 TDHDDISGDFYYNQT
-320 QISVT
+320 QINVT

-347 NPTGGDDISKAGHAS
+347 NPTGGDDISKVGHTS
-362 SGSNPKQVIWDV
+362 SSSNPKQVIWDV

-404 PLTIGMSGNV
+404 PLTIDMSGNV

-427 TVDSNGTVTL
+427 TVDSDGTVTL

-468 TFNNTANLDNDG
+468 TFTNTATLDNDG

-497 TKSFL
+497 NKSFL
-502 GADNSGSQKYKWQLD
+502 GADSSGSQKYKWELD
-517 YNFGEKNLPA
+517 YNFGEKSLPA

-539 IFSGDPVLTYEDG
+539 VFSGDPVLTYEDG

-557 SSYVVSYDTANKT
+557 SSYIVSYDSTNKK
-570 MTITFPNGLDQ
+570 MTITFPDGLDQ

-594 INGSV
+594 INGKV
-599 DLNNSVESN
+599 DLNNTVESD
-608 DKTTTASGTV
+608 DKTTTAGGSV
-618 GEEGLTKSLGAVDYN
+618 DEEGLTKSLGAVDYN

-644 EGRQTM
+644 EGRQAM

-660 NGLTLDPDSF
+660 NGLTLDPSSF
-670 VLTDNDTGK
+670 VLTDNDTK
-679 ALIQGTDYQITE
+679 QTLVQGTDYQITE

-698 EFLGAL
+698 EFIGAL

-724 VPSNGT
+724 LPSNGT
-730 WTNSAKATWTDING
+730 WTNSAKATWTDVNG
-744 DTHENSGSA
+744 DSHENSGSA
-753 GFTPKVEFDNDGS
+753 DFTPKVEFDNDGS
-766 KSGSYN
+766 KSGGYN

-801 GDQDYVSDSA
+801 GDQDYVSGSA
-811 KLYEAT
+811 KLNEAT
-817 INSNGT
+817 INSDGSYSLGT
-823 YTLGAQVSS
+823 QVSS

-902 TKSGKQ
+902 TKSGEQ
-908 DPNDSAYADW
+908 DPTNSAYADW
-918 NIIVNKSQSTL
+918 NIVVNKSQSTL

-945 PASIVIYG
+945 PDSIVIYG
-953 TTIDSNGNVTE
+953 TTIDSKGNVTE

-974 DYTVDLNTNQTTGD
+974 DYTVNLDTNQTTGD
-988 QTLTISFSNQISTAY
+988 QTLTISFLNQISAAY

-1046 NGGSATGT
+1046 NGGSATGS
-1054 NLNLVIQKNDQDT
+1054 NLNLVIQKNEQGT

-1101 NWGNLKSGN
+1101 NWENLKSGN
-1110 YILVETKA
+1110 YILVETQA

-1124 SSTLAAGKQITLSAS
+1124 SPTLAAGKQITLSE
-1139 GSSDNETVADAETNQ
+1139 SSAADNDTVADVETNQ
-1154 QGSVTLTK
+1154 QGSVTLKKT
-1162 VDSSTG
+1162 DSSTG
-1168 DKLNGAVFSLYE
+1168 NQLDGAVFSLYE

-1203 AGDYYFVETKAPDGY
+1203 AGDYYFVETSAPAGY

-1231 SDNISATVDASN
+1231 SDNISATVNVSN
-1243 VENSVVLT
+1243 DENSVVLT

-1262 VQGATYSIYSSDG
+1262 VQGATYSIYTSDG
-1275 TEVAKDLTTDANGE
+1275 TEVASGLTTDANGQIE
-1289 INYKGLSAGDYYFV
+1289 YQNKDLAAGDYYFV
-1303 ETNSPDGYQ
+1303 ETDSPDGYQ

-1340 VTLTKTDSSDNDIV
+1340 VTLTKTDGSANGVV
-1354 KGAVFSIYTSDG
+1354 KGATYSIYTSDG

-1390 GNYYFVETNAPDGYQ
+1390 GNYYFVETSAPDGYQ
-1405 LSSKHYDFTITKNLQ
+1405 LSSKHYDFTISKNLQ

-1426 ANDQENAVVLTKTN
+1426 ADDEENAVVLTKTN

-1458 SDGKLVKDKLTTDA
+1458 SDGKLVKDNLTTDA
-1472 NGQIEYQSQN
+1472 NGQIEYQSQ
-1482 LTAGDYYFVETS
+1482 
-1494 APDGYQLSTKHYDF
+1494 
-1508 TVTSNSQASVKV
+1508 
-1520 NTTDLETSVVLTK
+1520 
-1533 TDSDSSDNNPIKGA
+1533 
-1547 VFDLYKS
+1547 
-1554 DGSKV
+1554 
-1559 ASDLTT
+1559 
-1565 DANGQINYKGLKAGD
+1565 GLKAGD

-1586 NAPDGYQLSTKHYD
+1586 K
-1600 FTVSDNEQSSI
+1600 
-1611 KVSADDEEN
+1611 
-1620 SVVLTKTDVDSSD
+1620 
-1633 NAIVQGA
+1633 
-1640 VFDLYKSD
+1640 
-1648 GTKVASD
+1648 
-1655 LTTDAN
+1655 
-1661 GQIKYQSQNLTAG
+1661 
-1674 DYYFVETSAPDGY
+1674 
-1687 QLSNKHFDFTIGNNL
+1687 
-1702 QAAVK
+1702 
-1707 VSANDEENSVVLTKT
+1707 
-1722 DSDSSDNSV
+1722 
-1731 VKGAVFSI
+1731 
-1739 YSSDGKLVKA
+1739 
-1749 DLKTD
+1749 
-1754 SNGQINYKGLK
+1754 
-1765 ADDYYFVETS
+1765 

-1786 YNFTVTSNSQSA
+1786 YDFTVTSNSQSA
-1798 VTVSASD
+1798 VTVSTSD
-1805 TESSVVL
+1805 TETSVVL

-1840 AKDLTTDSNGQINYK
+1840 AKDLATDSNGQINYK

-1885 NNQTSAVTIA
+1885 DNQTSAVTVA

-1902 VILTK
+1902 VVLTK

-1961 TKAPEGYQLSNKHFE
+1961 IKAPEGYQLSTKHFD
-1976 FTVVKNSQSSVKVA
+1976 FTVSMNSESSVKVA
-1990 VSDQESTGSVLLN
+1990 VSDQEITGSVLLN

-2023 DGSKVAS
+2023 DGTKVAS
-2030 NLATDA
+2030 NLTTDA

-2047 GSYYFVETKAPNGY
+2047 GSYYFVESKAPNGY
-2061 NFNSN
+2061 NFNSG
-2066 KKYAFTVVFNQ
+2066 KKYAFTVIFNQ
-2077 QTSSL
+2077 QTPVV

-2111 FDLYKANGNKLKT
+2111 FDLYKANGNRLKT
-2124 GLVTDKNGTILVS
+2124 GLVTGKNGTILVG

-2167 EIGNQE
+2167 EIGNQ
-2173 KSQTVKVTDDRQASK
+2173 KQSQTVKVTDHRQAS
-2188 ASTASTDKS
+2188 ASANKN
-2197 GHADHHKGESTP
+2197 GHADHHKGASAS

-2247 RKHENK
+2247 RKRENK

>member
-1 MGKWFR
+1 M
-7 RLFAVLMAL
+7 
-16 TISLQYVA
+16 
-24 AGAQAFSSTTQDSS
+24 
-38 GNSLKLE
+38 
-45 SVKAANNSTG
+45 
-55 TNDFTL
+55 
-61 KIHVTADSDSSYKI
+61 
-75 ALNSPLE
+75 
-82 FKTAAEQQS
+82 
-91 KETDLV
+91 
-97 NYTIEQQDIEVNAKS
+97 
-112 GADNDIS
+112 
-119 ISLNLDSSKIAQTN
+119 
-133 KIQLTYETQA
+133 
-143 VSADIAQQADSTSAS
+143 
-158 SSSAQSS
+158 
-165 SSASSSSESS
+165 
-175 NAASSSSSKATK
+175 
-187 STIKAAA
+187 
-194 VADTTGNN
+194 
-202 ISQYLPSTD
+202 
-211 NGTIID
+211 
-217 SADITFTDQDG
+217 
-228 NTVDPDQVTA
+228 
-238 DTNVSFDYKWSIPN
+238 
-252 DLEDGYQLKAGDYF
+252 
-266 TFQLP
+266 
-271 SNVVYRPG
+271 
-279 TGSLGDYGTYS
+279 
-290 IAADGTVTFTFNGNV
+290 
-305 TDHSDISGDFYYNQT
+305 
-320 QISVT
+320 
-325 TPGQT
+325 
-330 TIVIP
+330 
-335 TKEGPVTTNIVV
+335 
-347 NPTGGDDISKAGHAS
+347 
-362 SGSNPKQVIWDV
+362 
-374 TVNTNGN
+374 
-381 ELKNAK
+381 
-387 ISDSMPSG
+387 
-395 TTLASTAVY
+395 
-404 PLTIGMSGNV
+404 
-414 TATGAALVEGTDY
+414 
-427 TVDSNGTVTL
+427 
-437 IGKYAD
+437 
-443 TYQAFKVEYTTNIDA
+443 
-458 DAIPD
+458 
-463 DGGNV
+463 
-468 TFNNTANLDNDG
+468 
-480 KTSPA
+480 
-485 SATVTASYGKLL
+485 
-497 TKSFL
+497 
-502 GADNSGSQKYKWQLD
+502 
-517 YNFGEKNLPA
+517 
-527 GTSITDTLDGSQ
+527 
-539 IFSGDPVLTYEDG
+539 
-552 STVPA
+552 
-557 SSYVVSYDTANKT
+557 
-570 MTITFPNGLDQ
+570 
-581 GVKINYDSQVTSP
+581 
-594 INGSV
+594 
-599 DLNNSVESN
+599 
-608 DKTTTASGTV
+608 
-618 GEEGLTKSLGAVDYN
+618 
-633 AKTVAWKLDIN
+633 
-644 EGRQTM
+644 
-650 SDWVL
+650 
-655 NDTIP
+655 
-660 NGLTLDPDSF
+660 
-670 VLTDNDTGK
+670 
-679 ALIQGTDYQITE
+679 
-691 TSTGFKI
+691 
-698 EFLGAL
+698 

-724 VPSNGT
+724 VPYNGT

-908 DPNDSAYADW
+908 DSNDSAYADW

-974 DYTVDLNTNQTTGD
+974 DYTVDLNTNQTTGK

-1168 DKLNGAVFSLYE
+1168 GKLNGAVFSLYE

-1218 HFDPNKQYAFTLD
+1218 HFDPDKQYAFTLD
-1231 SDNISATVDASN
+1231 SNNISAAVDASN
-1243 VENSVVLT
+1243 TENSVVLT

-1303 ETNSPDGYQ
+1303 ETDSPDGYQ

-1390 GNYYFVETNAPDGYQ
+1390 GNYYFVETSAPDGYQ
-1405 LSSKHYDFTITKNLQ
+1405 LSS
-1420 STVKVS
+1420 
-1426 ANDQENAVVLTKTN
+1426 
-1440 SDSSDNSPVE
+1440 
-1450 GAVYSIYT
+1450 
-1458 SDGKLVKDKLTTDA
+1458 
-1472 NGQIEYQSQN
+1472 
-1482 LTAGDYYFVETS
+1482 
-1494 APDGYQLSTKHYDF
+1494 KHYDF

-1586 NAPDGYQLSTKHYD
+1586 NAPDGYQLSIKHYD
-1600 FTVSDNEQSSI
+1600 FKVSDNEQSSI
-1611 KVSADDEEN
+1611 NVSADDEEN

-1687 QLSNKHFDFTIGNNL
+1687 QLSTKHYNFTIGNNL

-1707 VSANDEENSVVLTKT
+1707 VSTNDEENSVVLTKT

-1731 VKGAVFSI
+1731 MKGAIFSI

-1749 DLKTD
+1749 DLK
-1754 SNGQINYKGLK
+1754 
-1765 ADDYYFVETS
+1765 
-1775 APDGYQLSSKH
+1775 
-1786 YNFTVTSNSQSA
+1786 
-1798 VTVSASD
+1798 
-1805 TESSVVL
+1805 
-1812 TKTDSDSSSKN
+1812 
-1823 PVQGATY
+1823 
-1830 SIYSTDGTEV
+1830 
-1840 AKDLTTDSNGQINYK
+1840 TDSNGQINYK

-1895 ADDQENA
+1895 AADQENA

-1942 GQIEYQNQNLTAGD
+1942 GQIEYQNQNLTTGD

-1976 FTVVKNSQSSVKVA
+1976 FMVVKNSQSSVKVA

-2023 DGSKVAS
+2023 DGSKVA
-2030 NLATDA
+2030 
-2036 NGQIKVSDLKP
+2036 
-2047 GSYYFVETKAPNGY
+2047 
-2061 NFNSN
+2061 
-2066 KKYAFTVVFNQ
+2066 
-2077 QTSSL
+2077 
-2082 VKAENSEKTGSVILT
+2082 
-2097 KTDANTGKKLAGAV
+2097 
-2111 FDLYKANGNKLKT
+2111 
-2124 GLVTDKNGTILVS
+2124 
-2137 GLKPGSYYFVETK
+2137 
-2150 APAGYL
+2150 
-2156 FDRNKHYNFAI
+2156 
-2167 EIGNQE
+2167 
-2173 KSQTVKVTDDRQASK
+2173 
-2188 ASTASTDKS
+2188 
-2197 GHADHHKGESTP
+2197 
-2209 GYKNGHKELPNTGE
+2209 
-2223 SILLF
+2223 
-2228 STLAGT
+2228 
-2234 IVSVSAAGTAILK
+2234 
-2247 RKHENK
+2247 

>member
-143 VSADIAQQADSTSAS
+143 VSADIAQQAASTSTS

-165 SSASSSSESS
+165 SSASSSSASS
-175 NAASSSSSKATK
+175 SAASSSSSKTTK
-187 STIKAAA
+187 SAIKAA
-194 VADTTGNN
+194 VAEDDTAGNN

-404 PLTIGMSGNV
+404 PLTIDMSGNV

-468 TFNNTANLDNDG
+468 TFNNTATLDNDG

-608 DKTTTASGTV
+608 DKTTTAGGSV
-618 GEEGLTKSLGAVDYN
+618 DEEGLTKSLGAVDYN

-908 DPNDSAYADW
+908 DSNDSAYADW

-1251 KTDSNSSDNNP
+1251 KTDGSSSDNNP

-1275 TEVAKDLTTDANGE
+1275 TEVANNLTTDANGE

-1303 ETNSPDGYQ
+1303 ETDSPDGYQ

-1366 KLVKDNLTTDANGQI
+1366 KLVKDNLTTDGNGQI

-1390 GNYYFVETNAPDGYQ
+1390 GNYYFVETSAPDGYQ
-1405 LSSKHYDFTITKNLQ
+1405 LSSKHYDFTVTKNLQ

-1458 SDGKLVKDKLTTDA
+1458 SDGKLFKDKLTTDA
-1472 NGQIEYQSQN
+1472 NGQIEYQSQD

-1533 TDSDSSDNNPIKGA
+1533 TDSDSS
-1547 VFDLYKS
+1547 
-1554 DGSKV
+1554 
-1559 ASDLTT
+1559 
-1565 DANGQINYKGLKAGD
+1565 
-1580 YYFVET
+1580 
-1586 NAPDGYQLSTKHYD
+1586 
-1600 FTVSDNEQSSI
+1600 
-1611 KVSADDEEN
+1611 
-1620 SVVLTKTDVDSSD
+1620 
-1633 NAIVQGA
+1633 
-1640 VFDLYKSD
+1640 
-1648 GTKVASD
+1648 
-1655 LTTDAN
+1655 
-1661 GQIKYQSQNLTAG
+1661 
-1674 DYYFVETSAPDGY
+1674 
-1687 QLSNKHFDFTIGNNL
+1687 
-1702 QAAVK
+1702 
-1707 VSANDEENSVVLTKT
+1707 
-1722 DSDSSDNSV
+1722 
-1731 VKGAVFSI
+1731 
-1739 YSSDGKLVKA
+1739 
-1749 DLKTD
+1749 
-1754 SNGQINYKGLK
+1754 
-1765 ADDYYFVETS
+1765 
-1775 APDGYQLSSKH
+1775 
-1786 YNFTVTSNSQSA
+1786 
-1798 VTVSASD
+1798 
-1805 TESSVVL
+1805 
-1812 TKTDSDSSSKN
+1812 SKN

-1840 AKDLTTDSNGQINYK
+1840 SKDLTTDSNGQINYK

-2036 NGQIKVSDLKP
+2036 NGQIRVSDLKP

-2077 QTSSL
+2077 QTSAL

-2097 KTDANTGKKLAGAV
+2097 KTDANTGKKLSGAV
-2111 FDLYKANGNKLKT
+2111 FDLYKANGDKLKT

-2188 ASTASTDKS
+2188 TSTASTDKS

>member
-1 MGKWFR
+1 M
-7 RLFAVLMAL
+7 
-16 TISLQYVA
+16 
-24 AGAQAFSSTTQDSS
+24 
-38 GNSLKLE
+38 
-45 SVKAANNSTG
+45 
-55 TNDFTL
+55 
-61 KIHVTADSDSSYKI
+61 
-75 ALNSPLE
+75 
-82 FKTAAEQQS
+82 
-91 KETDLV
+91 
-97 NYTIEQQDIEVNAKS
+97 
-112 GADNDIS
+112 
-119 ISLNLDSSKIAQTN
+119 
-133 KIQLTYETQA
+133 
-143 VSADIAQQADSTSAS
+143 
-158 SSSAQSS
+158 
-165 SSASSSSESS
+165 
-175 NAASSSSSKATK
+175 
-187 STIKAAA
+187 
-194 VADTTGNN
+194 
-202 ISQYLPSTD
+202 
-211 NGTIID
+211 
-217 SADITFTDQDG
+217 
-228 NTVDPDQVTA
+228 
-238 DTNVSFDYKWSIPN
+238 
-252 DLEDGYQLKAGDYF
+252 
-266 TFQLP
+266 
-271 SNVVYRPG
+271 
-279 TGSLGDYGTYS
+279 
-290 IAADGTVTFTFNGNV
+290 
-305 TDHSDISGDFYYNQT
+305 
-320 QISVT
+320 
-325 TPGQT
+325 
-330 TIVIP
+330 
-335 TKEGPVTTNIVV
+335 
-347 NPTGGDDISKAGHAS
+347 
-362 SGSNPKQVIWDV
+362 
-374 TVNTNGN
+374 
-381 ELKNAK
+381 
-387 ISDSMPSG
+387 
-395 TTLASTAVY
+395 
-404 PLTIGMSGNV
+404 
-414 TATGAALVEGTDY
+414 
-427 TVDSNGTVTL
+427 
-437 IGKYAD
+437 
-443 TYQAFKVEYTTNIDA
+443 
-458 DAIPD
+458 
-463 DGGNV
+463 
-468 TFNNTANLDNDG
+468 
-480 KTSPA
+480 
-485 SATVTASYGKLL
+485 
-497 TKSFL
+497 
-502 GADNSGSQKYKWQLD
+502 
-517 YNFGEKNLPA
+517 
-527 GTSITDTLDGSQ
+527 
-539 IFSGDPVLTYEDG
+539 
-552 STVPA
+552 
-557 SSYVVSYDTANKT
+557 
-570 MTITFPNGLDQ
+570 
-581 GVKINYDSQVTSP
+581 
-594 INGSV
+594 
-599 DLNNSVESN
+599 
-608 DKTTTASGTV
+608 
-618 GEEGLTKSLGAVDYN
+618 
-633 AKTVAWKLDIN
+633 
-644 EGRQTM
+644 
-650 SDWVL
+650 
-655 NDTIP
+655 
-660 NGLTLDPDSF
+660 
-670 VLTDNDTGK
+670 
-679 ALIQGTDYQITE
+679 
-691 TSTGFKI
+691 
-698 EFLGAL
+698 

-724 VPSNGT
+724 VPYNGT

-908 DPNDSAYADW
+908 DSNDSAYADW

-974 DYTVDLNTNQTTGD
+974 DYTVDLNTNQTTGK

-1218 HFDPNKQYAFTLD
+1218 HFDPDKQYAFTLD
-1231 SDNISATVDASN
+1231 SNNISAAVDASN
-1243 VENSVVLT
+1243 TENSVVLT

-1303 ETNSPDGYQ
+1303 ETDSPDGYQ

-1390 GNYYFVETNAPDGYQ
+1390 GNYYFVETSAPDGYQ
-1405 LSSKHYDFTITKNLQ
+1405 LSS
-1420 STVKVS
+1420 
-1426 ANDQENAVVLTKTN
+1426 
-1440 SDSSDNSPVE
+1440 
-1450 GAVYSIYT
+1450 
-1458 SDGKLVKDKLTTDA
+1458 
-1472 NGQIEYQSQN
+1472 
-1482 LTAGDYYFVETS
+1482 
-1494 APDGYQLSTKHYDF
+1494 KHYDF

-1565 DANGQINYKGLKAGD
+1565 DVNGQINYKGLKAGD

-1586 NAPDGYQLSTKHYD
+1586 NAPDGYQLSIKHYD
-1600 FTVSDNEQSSI
+1600 FKVSDNEQSSI
-1611 KVSADDEEN
+1611 NVSADDEEN

-1687 QLSNKHFDFTIGNNL
+1687 QLSTKHYNFTIGNNL

-1707 VSANDEENSVVLTKT
+1707 VSTNDEENSVVLTKT

-1731 VKGAVFSI
+1731 VKGAIFSI

-1749 DLKTD
+1749 DLK
-1754 SNGQINYKGLK
+1754 
-1765 ADDYYFVETS
+1765 
-1775 APDGYQLSSKH
+1775 
-1786 YNFTVTSNSQSA
+1786 
-1798 VTVSASD
+1798 
-1805 TESSVVL
+1805 
-1812 TKTDSDSSSKN
+1812 
-1823 PVQGATY
+1823 
-1830 SIYSTDGTEV
+1830 
-1840 AKDLTTDSNGQINYK
+1840 TDSNGQINYK

-1895 ADDQENA
+1895 AADQENA

-1942 GQIEYQNQNLTAGD
+1942 GQIEYQNQNLTTGD

-1976 FTVVKNSQSSVKVA
+1976 FMVVKNSQSSVKVA

-2023 DGSKVAS
+2023 DGSKVA
-2030 NLATDA
+2030 
-2036 NGQIKVSDLKP
+2036 
-2047 GSYYFVETKAPNGY
+2047 
-2061 NFNSN
+2061 
-2066 KKYAFTVVFNQ
+2066 
-2077 QTSSL
+2077 
-2082 VKAENSEKTGSVILT
+2082 
-2097 KTDANTGKKLAGAV
+2097 
-2111 FDLYKANGNKLKT
+2111 
-2124 GLVTDKNGTILVS
+2124 
-2137 GLKPGSYYFVETK
+2137 
-2150 APAGYL
+2150 
-2156 FDRNKHYNFAI
+2156 
-2167 EIGNQE
+2167 
-2173 KSQTVKVTDDRQASK
+2173 
-2188 ASTASTDKS
+2188 
-2197 GHADHHKGESTP
+2197 
-2209 GYKNGHKELPNTGE
+2209 
-2223 SILLF
+2223 
-2228 STLAGT
+2228 
-2234 IVSVSAAGTAILK
+2234 
-2247 RKHENK
+2247 

>member
-1 MGKWFR
+1 MEILSNTK
-7 RLFAVLMAL
+7 
-16 TISLQYVA
+16 
-24 AGAQAFSSTTQDSS
+24 
-38 GNSLKLE
+38 NS
-45 SVKAANNSTG
+45 
-55 TNDFTL
+55 
-61 KIHVTADSDSSYKI
+61 
-75 ALNSPLE
+75 
-82 FKTAAEQQS
+82 
-91 KETDLV
+91 
-97 NYTIEQQDIEVNAKS
+97 
-112 GADNDIS
+112 
-119 ISLNLDSSKIAQTN
+119 
-133 KIQLTYETQA
+133 
-143 VSADIAQQADSTSAS
+143 
-158 SSSAQSS
+158 
-165 SSASSSSESS
+165 
-175 NAASSSSSKATK
+175 
-187 STIKAAA
+187 
-194 VADTTGNN
+194 
-202 ISQYLPSTD
+202 
-211 NGTIID
+211 
-217 SADITFTDQDG
+217 
-228 NTVDPDQVTA
+228 
-238 DTNVSFDYKWSIPN
+238 
-252 DLEDGYQLKAGDYF
+252 
-266 TFQLP
+266 
-271 SNVVYRPG
+271 RP
-279 TGSLGDYGTYS
+279 
-290 IAADGTVTFTFNGNV
+290 
-305 TDHSDISGDFYYNQT
+305 
-320 QISVT
+320 
-325 TPGQT
+325 
-330 TIVIP
+330 
-335 TKEGPVTTNIVV
+335 
-347 NPTGGDDISKAGHAS
+347 
-362 SGSNPKQVIWDV
+362 
-374 TVNTNGN
+374 
-381 ELKNAK
+381 
-387 ISDSMPSG
+387 
-395 TTLASTAVY
+395 
-404 PLTIGMSGNV
+404 
-414 TATGAALVEGTDY
+414 
-427 TVDSNGTVTL
+427 
-437 IGKYAD
+437 
-443 TYQAFKVEYTTNIDA
+443 
-458 DAIPD
+458 
-463 DGGNV
+463 
-468 TFNNTANLDNDG
+468 
-480 KTSPA
+480 
-485 SATVTASYGKLL
+485 
-497 TKSFL
+497 
-502 GADNSGSQKYKWQLD
+502 
-517 YNFGEKNLPA
+517 
-527 GTSITDTLDGSQ
+527 
-539 IFSGDPVLTYEDG
+539 
-552 STVPA
+552 
-557 SSYVVSYDTANKT
+557 
-570 MTITFPNGLDQ
+570 
-581 GVKINYDSQVTSP
+581 
-594 INGSV
+594 
-599 DLNNSVESN
+599 
-608 DKTTTASGTV
+608 
-618 GEEGLTKSLGAVDYN
+618 
-633 AKTVAWKLDIN
+633 
-644 EGRQTM
+644 
-650 SDWVL
+650 
-655 NDTIP
+655 
-660 NGLTLDPDSF
+660 
-670 VLTDNDTGK
+670 
-679 ALIQGTDYQITE
+679 
-691 TSTGFKI
+691 
-698 EFLGAL
+698 
-704 KTSAK
+704 
-709 DYYTLTYKTSFDTNE
+709 E

-744 DTHENSGSA
+744 DTHTNDGSTD
-753 GFTPKVEFDNDGS
+753 FTPKIEFDNDGS

-817 INSNGT
+817 INSDGS
-823 YTLGAQVSS
+823 YSLGAQVSS

-908 DPNDSAYADW
+908 DSNDSAYADW

-945 PASIVIYG
+945 PDSIVIYG

-1231 SDNISATVDASN
+1231 SNNISATVDASN
-1243 VENSVVLT
+1243 TENSVVLT

-1303 ETNSPDGYQ
+1303 ETDSPDGYQ

-1354 KGAVFSIYTSDG
+1354 KGAIFSIYTSDG

-1381 EYQSQDLTS
+1381 EYQSQD
-1390 GNYYFVETNAPDGYQ
+1390 
-1405 LSSKHYDFTITKNLQ
+1405 
-1420 STVKVS
+1420 
-1426 ANDQENAVVLTKTN
+1426 
-1440 SDSSDNSPVE
+1440 
-1450 GAVYSIYT
+1450 
-1458 SDGKLVKDKLTTDA
+1458 
-1472 NGQIEYQSQN
+1472 

-1520 NTTDLETSVVLTK
+1520 NTTDLET
-1533 TDSDSSDNNPIKGA
+1533 
-1547 VFDLYKS
+1547 
-1554 DGSKV
+1554 
-1559 ASDLTT
+1559 
-1565 DANGQINYKGLKAGD
+1565 
-1580 YYFVET
+1580 
-1586 NAPDGYQLSTKHYD
+1586 
-1600 FTVSDNEQSSI
+1600 
-1611 KVSADDEEN
+1611 
-1620 SVVLTKTDVDSSD
+1620 
-1633 NAIVQGA
+1633 
-1640 VFDLYKSD
+1640 
-1648 GTKVASD
+1648 
-1655 LTTDAN
+1655 
-1661 GQIKYQSQNLTAG
+1661 
-1674 DYYFVETSAPDGY
+1674 
-1687 QLSNKHFDFTIGNNL
+1687 
-1702 QAAVK
+1702 
-1707 VSANDEENSVVLTKT
+1707 
-1722 DSDSSDNSV
+1722 
-1731 VKGAVFSI
+1731 
-1739 YSSDGKLVKA
+1739 
-1749 DLKTD
+1749 
-1754 SNGQINYKGLK
+1754 
-1765 ADDYYFVETS
+1765 
-1775 APDGYQLSSKH
+1775 
-1786 YNFTVTSNSQSA
+1786 
-1798 VTVSASD
+1798 
-1805 TESSVVL
+1805 SVVL

-1942 GQIEYQNQNLTAGD
+1942 GQIEYQNQNLTTGD

-2030 NLATDA
+2030 NLTTDA

-2047 GSYYFVETKAPNGY
+2047 GSYYFVESKAPNGY

-2077 QTSSL
+2077 QTPAL

-2111 FDLYKANGNKLKT
+2111 FDLYKANGNKLKA

-2137 GLKPGSYYFVETK
+2137 GLKPGGYYFVETK

-2167 EIGNQE
+2167 EIGNQ
-2173 KSQTVKVTDDRQASK
+2173 KQSQTVKVTDDRQASIV
-2188 ASTASTDKS
+2188 STDKG

-2234 IVSVSAAGTAILK
+2234 IVS
-2247 RKHENK
+2247 

>member
-1 MGKWFR
+1 M
-7 RLFAVLMAL
+7 
-16 TISLQYVA
+16 
-24 AGAQAFSSTTQDSS
+24 
-38 GNSLKLE
+38 
-45 SVKAANNSTG
+45 
-55 TNDFTL
+55 
-61 KIHVTADSDSSYKI
+61 
-75 ALNSPLE
+75 
-82 FKTAAEQQS
+82 
-91 KETDLV
+91 
-97 NYTIEQQDIEVNAKS
+97 
-112 GADNDIS
+112 
-119 ISLNLDSSKIAQTN
+119 
-133 KIQLTYETQA
+133 
-143 VSADIAQQADSTSAS
+143 
-158 SSSAQSS
+158 
-165 SSASSSSESS
+165 
-175 NAASSSSSKATK
+175 
-187 STIKAAA
+187 
-194 VADTTGNN
+194 
-202 ISQYLPSTD
+202 
-211 NGTIID
+211 
-217 SADITFTDQDG
+217 
-228 NTVDPDQVTA
+228 
-238 DTNVSFDYKWSIPN
+238 
-252 DLEDGYQLKAGDYF
+252 
-266 TFQLP
+266 
-271 SNVVYRPG
+271 
-279 TGSLGDYGTYS
+279 
-290 IAADGTVTFTFNGNV
+290 
-305 TDHSDISGDFYYNQT
+305 
-320 QISVT
+320 
-325 TPGQT
+325 
-330 TIVIP
+330 
-335 TKEGPVTTNIVV
+335 
-347 NPTGGDDISKAGHAS
+347 
-362 SGSNPKQVIWDV
+362 
-374 TVNTNGN
+374 
-381 ELKNAK
+381 
-387 ISDSMPSG
+387 
-395 TTLASTAVY
+395 
-404 PLTIGMSGNV
+404 
-414 TATGAALVEGTDY
+414 
-427 TVDSNGTVTL
+427 
-437 IGKYAD
+437 
-443 TYQAFKVEYTTNIDA
+443 
-458 DAIPD
+458 
-463 DGGNV
+463 
-468 TFNNTANLDNDG
+468 
-480 KTSPA
+480 
-485 SATVTASYGKLL
+485 
-497 TKSFL
+497 
-502 GADNSGSQKYKWQLD
+502 
-517 YNFGEKNLPA
+517 
-527 GTSITDTLDGSQ
+527 
-539 IFSGDPVLTYEDG
+539 
-552 STVPA
+552 
-557 SSYVVSYDTANKT
+557 
-570 MTITFPNGLDQ
+570 
-581 GVKINYDSQVTSP
+581 
-594 INGSV
+594 
-599 DLNNSVESN
+599 
-608 DKTTTASGTV
+608 
-618 GEEGLTKSLGAVDYN
+618 
-633 AKTVAWKLDIN
+633 
-644 EGRQTM
+644 
-650 SDWVL
+650 
-655 NDTIP
+655 
-660 NGLTLDPDSF
+660 
-670 VLTDNDTGK
+670 
-679 ALIQGTDYQITE
+679 
-691 TSTGFKI
+691 
-698 EFLGAL
+698 
-704 KTSAK
+704 
-709 DYYTLTYKTSFDTNE
+709 
-724 VPSNGT
+724 
-730 WTNSAKATWTDING
+730 
-744 DTHENSGSA
+744 
-753 GFTPKVEFDNDGS
+753 
-766 KSGSYN
+766 
-772 ATNKT
+772 
-777 ITWTVVANYNQ
+777 
-788 RTLTDA
+788 
-794 TISDQIV
+794 
-801 GDQDYVSDSA
+801 
-811 KLYEAT
+811 
-817 INSNGT
+817 
-823 YTLGAQVSS
+823 
-832 PDITF
+832 
-837 DSDSNT
+837 
-843 LTAKLPEGSTK
+843 
-854 AYVLTYETSLA
+854 
-865 GKVID
+865 
-870 QSSYT
+870 
-875 NTAKYTNNSKE
+875 
-886 QDLTASVSV
+886 
-895 PNSGSFA
+895 
-902 TKSGKQ
+902 
-908 DPNDSAYADW
+908 
-918 NIIVNKSQSTL
+918 
-929 KDVVVTDQP
+929 
-938 SSNQIVD
+938 
-945 PASIVIYG
+945 
-953 TTIDSNGNVTE
+953 
-964 NTADKLVEGT
+964 
-974 DYTVDLNTNQTTGD
+974 
-988 QTLTISFSNQISTAY
+988 
-1003 SIDYKALINSSLTN
+1003 
-1017 DTLSNT
+1017 
-1023 VSITGNGE
+1023 
-1031 KTVNQDVTSSTKVVN
+1031 
-1046 NGGSATGT
+1046 
-1054 NLNLVIQKNDQDT
+1054 
-1067 GKVIVGA
+1067 
-1074 EFALYSVSNGQKGQ
+1074 
-1088 LLRTGTTDSNGQI
+1088 LRTGTTDSNGQI

-1218 HFDPNKQYAFTLD
+1218 HFDPDKQYAFTLD
-1231 SDNISATVDASN
+1231 SNNISAAVDASN
-1243 VENSVVLT
+1243 TENSVVLT

-1262 VQGATYSIYSSDG
+1262 VQGGTYSIYSSDG

-1303 ETNSPDGYQ
+1303 ETDSPDGYQ

-1390 GNYYFVETNAPDGYQ
+1390 GNYYFVET
-1405 LSSKHYDFTITKNLQ
+1405 
-1420 STVKVS
+1420 
-1426 ANDQENAVVLTKTN
+1426 
-1440 SDSSDNSPVE
+1440 
-1450 GAVYSIYT
+1450 
-1458 SDGKLVKDKLTTDA
+1458 
-1472 NGQIEYQSQN
+1472 
-1482 LTAGDYYFVETS
+1482 S
-1494 APDGYQLSTKHYDF
+1494 APDGYRLSSKHYDF

-1586 NAPDGYQLSTKHYD
+1586 NAPDGYQLSIKHYD
-1600 FTVSDNEQSSI
+1600 FKVSDNEQSSI
-1611 KVSADDEEN
+1611 NVSADDEEN

-1687 QLSNKHFDFTIGNNL
+1687 QLSTKHYNFTIGNNL
-1702 QAAVK
+1702 QTAVK
-1707 VSANDEENSVVLTKT
+1707 VGANDEENSVVLTKT

-1749 DLKTD
+1749 DLTTD

-1765 ADDYYFVETS
+1765 AGDYYFVETS

-1885 NNQTSAVTIA
+1885 DNQTSAVTIA
-1895 ADDQENA
+1895 AADQENA

-1942 GQIEYQNQNLTAGD
+1942 GQIEYQNQNLTTGD

-2030 NLATDA
+2030 NLTTDA
-2036 NGQIKVSDLKP
+2036 NGQIKVNDLKP
-2047 GSYYFVETKAPNGY
+2047 GSYYFVESKAPNGY

-2077 QTSSL
+2077 QTPVL
-2082 VKAENSEKTGSVILT
+2082 VKAGNSEKTGSVILT
-2097 KTDANTGKKLAGAV
+2097 KTDANTGKKLSGAV
-2111 FDLYKANGNKLKT
+2111 FDLYKANGDKLKT

-2137 GLKPGSYYFVETK
+2137 GLKPGNYYFVETDS
-2150 APAGYL
+2150 PAGYL

-2167 EIGNQE
+2167 EIGNQ
-2173 KSQTVKVTDDRQASK
+2173 KQSQTVKVTDDRQASK
-2188 ASTASTDKS
+2188 ASIVSTDKG

-2223 SILLF
+2223 NILLF

-2247 RKHENK
+2247 RKRENK

>member
-1 MGKWFR
+1 M
-7 RLFAVLMAL
+7 
-16 TISLQYVA
+16 
-24 AGAQAFSSTTQDSS
+24 
-38 GNSLKLE
+38 
-45 SVKAANNSTG
+45 
-55 TNDFTL
+55 
-61 KIHVTADSDSSYKI
+61 
-75 ALNSPLE
+75 
-82 FKTAAEQQS
+82 
-91 KETDLV
+91 
-97 NYTIEQQDIEVNAKS
+97 
-112 GADNDIS
+112 
-119 ISLNLDSSKIAQTN
+119 
-133 KIQLTYETQA
+133 
-143 VSADIAQQADSTSAS
+143 
-158 SSSAQSS
+158 
-165 SSASSSSESS
+165 
-175 NAASSSSSKATK
+175 
-187 STIKAAA
+187 
-194 VADTTGNN
+194 
-202 ISQYLPSTD
+202 
-211 NGTIID
+211 
-217 SADITFTDQDG
+217 
-228 NTVDPDQVTA
+228 
-238 DTNVSFDYKWSIPN
+238 
-252 DLEDGYQLKAGDYF
+252 
-266 TFQLP
+266 
-271 SNVVYRPG
+271 
-279 TGSLGDYGTYS
+279 
-290 IAADGTVTFTFNGNV
+290 
-305 TDHSDISGDFYYNQT
+305 
-320 QISVT
+320 
-325 TPGQT
+325 
-330 TIVIP
+330 
-335 TKEGPVTTNIVV
+335 
-347 NPTGGDDISKAGHAS
+347 
-362 SGSNPKQVIWDV
+362 
-374 TVNTNGN
+374 
-381 ELKNAK
+381 
-387 ISDSMPSG
+387 
-395 TTLASTAVY
+395 
-404 PLTIGMSGNV
+404 
-414 TATGAALVEGTDY
+414 
-427 TVDSNGTVTL
+427 
-437 IGKYAD
+437 
-443 TYQAFKVEYTTNIDA
+443 
-458 DAIPD
+458 
-463 DGGNV
+463 
-468 TFNNTANLDNDG
+468 
-480 KTSPA
+480 
-485 SATVTASYGKLL
+485 
-497 TKSFL
+497 
-502 GADNSGSQKYKWQLD
+502 
-517 YNFGEKNLPA
+517 
-527 GTSITDTLDGSQ
+527 
-539 IFSGDPVLTYEDG
+539 
-552 STVPA
+552 
-557 SSYVVSYDTANKT
+557 
-570 MTITFPNGLDQ
+570 
-581 GVKINYDSQVTSP
+581 
-594 INGSV
+594 
-599 DLNNSVESN
+599 
-608 DKTTTASGTV
+608 
-618 GEEGLTKSLGAVDYN
+618 
-633 AKTVAWKLDIN
+633 
-644 EGRQTM
+644 
-650 SDWVL
+650 
-655 NDTIP
+655 
-660 NGLTLDPDSF
+660 
-670 VLTDNDTGK
+670 
-679 ALIQGTDYQITE
+679 
-691 TSTGFKI
+691 
-698 EFLGAL
+698 
-704 KTSAK
+704 
-709 DYYTLTYKTSFDTNE
+709 
-724 VPSNGT
+724 
-730 WTNSAKATWTDING
+730 
-744 DTHENSGSA
+744 
-753 GFTPKVEFDNDGS
+753 
-766 KSGSYN
+766 
-772 ATNKT
+772 
-777 ITWTVVANYNQ
+777 
-788 RTLTDA
+788 
-794 TISDQIV
+794 
-801 GDQDYVSDSA
+801 
-811 KLYEAT
+811 
-817 INSNGT
+817 
-823 YTLGAQVSS
+823 
-832 PDITF
+832 
-837 DSDSNT
+837 
-843 LTAKLPEGSTK
+843 PEGSTK

-908 DPNDSAYADW
+908 DSNDSAYADW

-974 DYTVDLNTNQTTGD
+974 DYTVDLNTNQTTGK

-1218 HFDPNKQYAFTLD
+1218 HFDPDKQYAFTLD
-1231 SDNISATVDASN
+1231 SNNISAAVDASN
-1243 VENSVVLT
+1243 TENSVVLT

-1262 VQGATYSIYSSDG
+1262 VQGGTYSIYSSDG

-1303 ETNSPDGYQ
+1303 ETDSPDGYQ

-1340 VTLTKTDSSDNDIV
+1340 VTLTKTDGSANGVV

-1390 GNYYFVETNAPDGYQ
+1390 GNYYFVET
-1405 LSSKHYDFTITKNLQ
+1405 
-1420 STVKVS
+1420 
-1426 ANDQENAVVLTKTN
+1426 
-1440 SDSSDNSPVE
+1440 
-1450 GAVYSIYT
+1450 
-1458 SDGKLVKDKLTTDA
+1458 
-1472 NGQIEYQSQN
+1472 
-1482 LTAGDYYFVETS
+1482 S
-1494 APDGYQLSTKHYDF
+1494 APDGYRLSSKHYDF

-1586 NAPDGYQLSTKHYD
+1586 NAPDGYQLSIKHYD
-1600 FTVSDNEQSSI
+1600 FKVSDNEQSSI
-1611 KVSADDEEN
+1611 NVSADDEEN

-1687 QLSNKHFDFTIGNNL
+1687 QLSTRHYNFTIGNNL

-1707 VSANDEENSVVLTKT
+1707 VSTNDEENSVVLTKT

-1765 ADDYYFVETS
+1765 AGDYYFVETS

-1786 YNFTVTSNSQSA
+1786 YNFTVTSNSQSS
-1798 VTVSASD
+1798 VTVDASD

-1840 AKDLTTDSNGQINYK
+1840 AKDLATDSNGQINYK

-1885 NNQTSAVTIA
+1885 DNQTSAVTVA

-1942 GQIEYQNQNLTAGD
+1942 GQIEYQNQNLTTGD

-1976 FTVVKNSQSSVKVA
+1976 FMVVKNSQSSVKVA

-2030 NLATDA
+2030 NLTTDA
-2036 NGQIKVSDLKP
+2036 NGQIKVNDLKP
-2047 GSYYFVETKAPNGY
+2047 GSYYFVESKAPNGY

-2077 QTSSL
+2077 QTPVL
-2082 VKAENSEKTGSVILT
+2082 VKAGNSEKTGSVILT
-2097 KTDANTGKKLAGAV
+2097 KTDANTGKKLSGAV
-2111 FDLYKANGNKLKT
+2111 FDLYKANGDKLKT

-2137 GLKPGSYYFVETK
+2137 GLKPGNYYFVETDS
-2150 APAGYL
+2150 PAGYL

-2167 EIGNQE
+2167 EIGNQ
-2173 KSQTVKVTDDRQASK
+2173 KQSQTVKVTDDRQASK
-2188 ASTASTDKS
+2188 ASIVSTDKG

-2223 SILLF
+2223 NILLF

-2247 RKHENK
+2247 RKRENK

>member
-1 MGKWFR
+1 
-7 RLFAVLMAL
+7 
-16 TISLQYVA
+16 
-24 AGAQAFSSTTQDSS
+24 
-38 GNSLKLE
+38 
-45 SVKAANNSTG
+45 
-55 TNDFTL
+55 
-61 KIHVTADSDSSYKI
+61 
-75 ALNSPLE
+75 
-82 FKTAAEQQS
+82 
-91 KETDLV
+91 
-97 NYTIEQQDIEVNAKS
+97 
-112 GADNDIS
+112 
-119 ISLNLDSSKIAQTN
+119 
-133 KIQLTYETQA
+133 
-143 VSADIAQQADSTSAS
+143 
-158 SSSAQSS
+158 
-165 SSASSSSESS
+165 
-175 NAASSSSSKATK
+175 
-187 STIKAAA
+187 
-194 VADTTGNN
+194 
-202 ISQYLPSTD
+202 
-211 NGTIID
+211 
-217 SADITFTDQDG
+217 
-228 NTVDPDQVTA
+228 
-238 DTNVSFDYKWSIPN
+238 
-252 DLEDGYQLKAGDYF
+252 
-266 TFQLP
+266 
-271 SNVVYRPG
+271 
-279 TGSLGDYGTYS
+279 
-290 IAADGTVTFTFNGNV
+290 
-305 TDHSDISGDFYYNQT
+305 
-320 QISVT
+320 
-325 TPGQT
+325 
-330 TIVIP
+330 
-335 TKEGPVTTNIVV
+335 
-347 NPTGGDDISKAGHAS
+347 
-362 SGSNPKQVIWDV
+362 
-374 TVNTNGN
+374 
-381 ELKNAK
+381 
-387 ISDSMPSG
+387 
-395 TTLASTAVY
+395 
-404 PLTIGMSGNV
+404 
-414 TATGAALVEGTDY
+414 
-427 TVDSNGTVTL
+427 
-437 IGKYAD
+437 
-443 TYQAFKVEYTTNIDA
+443 
-458 DAIPD
+458 
-463 DGGNV
+463 
-468 TFNNTANLDNDG
+468 
-480 KTSPA
+480 
-485 SATVTASYGKLL
+485 
-497 TKSFL
+497 
-502 GADNSGSQKYKWQLD
+502 
-517 YNFGEKNLPA
+517 
-527 GTSITDTLDGSQ
+527 
-539 IFSGDPVLTYEDG
+539 
-552 STVPA
+552 
-557 SSYVVSYDTANKT
+557 
-570 MTITFPNGLDQ
+570 
-581 GVKINYDSQVTSP
+581 
-594 INGSV
+594 
-599 DLNNSVESN
+599 
-608 DKTTTASGTV
+608 
-618 GEEGLTKSLGAVDYN
+618 
-633 AKTVAWKLDIN
+633 
-644 EGRQTM
+644 
-650 SDWVL
+650 
-655 NDTIP
+655 
-660 NGLTLDPDSF
+660 
-670 VLTDNDTGK
+670 
-679 ALIQGTDYQITE
+679 
-691 TSTGFKI
+691 
-698 EFLGAL
+698 
-704 KTSAK
+704 
-709 DYYTLTYKTSFDTNE
+709 
-724 VPSNGT
+724 
-730 WTNSAKATWTDING
+730 
-744 DTHENSGSA
+744 
-753 GFTPKVEFDNDGS
+753 
-766 KSGSYN
+766 
-772 ATNKT
+772 
-777 ITWTVVANYNQ
+777 
-788 RTLTDA
+788 
-794 TISDQIV
+794 
-801 GDQDYVSDSA
+801 
-811 KLYEAT
+811 
-817 INSNGT
+817 
-823 YTLGAQVSS
+823 
-832 PDITF
+832 
-837 DSDSNT
+837 
-843 LTAKLPEGSTK
+843 
-854 AYVLTYETSLA
+854 
-865 GKVID
+865 
-870 QSSYT
+870 
-875 NTAKYTNNSKE
+875 AKYTNNSKE

-908 DPNDSAYADW
+908 DSNDSAYADW

-974 DYTVDLNTNQTTGD
+974 DYTVDLNTNQTTGK

-1218 HFDPNKQYAFTLD
+1218 HFDPDKQYAFTLD
-1231 SDNISATVDASN
+1231 SNNISAAVDASN
-1243 VENSVVLT
+1243 TENSVVLT

-1303 ETNSPDGYQ
+1303 ETDSPDGYQ

-1390 GNYYFVETNAPDGYQ
+1390 GNYYFVETSAPDGYQ
-1405 LSSKHYDFTITKNLQ
+1405 LSS
-1420 STVKVS
+1420 
-1426 ANDQENAVVLTKTN
+1426 
-1440 SDSSDNSPVE
+1440 
-1450 GAVYSIYT
+1450 
-1458 SDGKLVKDKLTTDA
+1458 
-1472 NGQIEYQSQN
+1472 
-1482 LTAGDYYFVETS
+1482 
-1494 APDGYQLSTKHYDF
+1494 KHYDF

-1565 DANGQINYKGLKAGD
+1565 DVNGQINYKGLKAGD

-1586 NAPDGYQLSTKHYD
+1586 NAPDGYQLSIKHYD
-1600 FTVSDNEQSSI
+1600 FKVSDNEQSSI
-1611 KVSADDEEN
+1611 NVSADDEEN

-1687 QLSNKHFDFTIGNNL
+1687 QLSTKHYNFTIGNNL

-1707 VSANDEENSVVLTKT
+1707 VSTNDEENSVVLTKT

-1731 VKGAVFSI
+1731 VKGAIFSI

-1749 DLKTD
+1749 DLK
-1754 SNGQINYKGLK
+1754 
-1765 ADDYYFVETS
+1765 
-1775 APDGYQLSSKH
+1775 
-1786 YNFTVTSNSQSA
+1786 
-1798 VTVSASD
+1798 
-1805 TESSVVL
+1805 
-1812 TKTDSDSSSKN
+1812 
-1823 PVQGATY
+1823 
-1830 SIYSTDGTEV
+1830 
-1840 AKDLTTDSNGQINYK
+1840 TDSNGQINYK

-1895 ADDQENA
+1895 AADQENA

-1942 GQIEYQNQNLTAGD
+1942 GQIEYQNQNLTTGD

-1976 FTVVKNSQSSVKVA
+1976 FMVVKNSQSSVKVA

-2023 DGSKVAS
+2023 DGSKVA
-2030 NLATDA
+2030 
-2036 NGQIKVSDLKP
+2036 
-2047 GSYYFVETKAPNGY
+2047 
-2061 NFNSN
+2061 
-2066 KKYAFTVVFNQ
+2066 
-2077 QTSSL
+2077 
-2082 VKAENSEKTGSVILT
+2082 
-2097 KTDANTGKKLAGAV
+2097 
-2111 FDLYKANGNKLKT
+2111 
-2124 GLVTDKNGTILVS
+2124 
-2137 GLKPGSYYFVETK
+2137 
-2150 APAGYL
+2150 
-2156 FDRNKHYNFAI
+2156 
-2167 EIGNQE
+2167 
-2173 KSQTVKVTDDRQASK
+2173 
-2188 ASTASTDKS
+2188 
-2197 GHADHHKGESTP
+2197 
-2209 GYKNGHKELPNTGE
+2209 
-2223 SILLF
+2223 
-2228 STLAGT
+2228 
-2234 IVSVSAAGTAILK
+2234 
-2247 RKHENK
+2247 

>member
-143 VSADIAQQADSTSAS
+143 VSADIAQQAVSTSTS

-165 SSASSSSESS
+165 SSASSSSASS
-175 NAASSSSSKATK
+175 SAASSSSSKTTK
-187 STIKAAA
+187 SAIKAAA
-194 VADTTGNN
+194 AEDDTAGND

-211 NGTIID
+211 NDTIID

-404 PLTIGMSGNV
+404 PLTIDMSGNV

-468 TFNNTANLDNDG
+468 TFNNTATLDNDG

-608 DKTTTASGTV
+608 DKTTTAGGSV
-618 GEEGLTKSLGAVDYN
+618 DEEGLTKSLGAVDYN

-744 DTHENSGSA
+744 DTHTNDGSA
-753 GFTPKVEFDNDGS
+753 DFTPKIEFDNDGS

-908 DPNDSAYADW
+908 DSNDSAYADW

-1251 KTDSNSSDNNP
+1251 KTDGSSSDNNP

-1275 TEVAKDLTTDANGE
+1275 TEVANNLTTDANGE

-1303 ETNSPDGYQ
+1303 ETDSPDGYQ

-1426 ANDQENAVVLTKTN
+1426 ADDQENAVVLTKTN

-1458 SDGKLVKDKLTTDA
+1458 SDGKLVKDNLTTDA
-1472 NGQIEYQSQN
+1472 NGQIEYQSQD

-1508 TVTSNSQASVKV
+1508 IVTSNSQASVKV
-1520 NTTDLETSVVLTK
+1520 NTTDLET
-1533 TDSDSSDNNPIKGA
+1533 
-1547 VFDLYKS
+1547 
-1554 DGSKV
+1554 
-1559 ASDLTT
+1559 
-1565 DANGQINYKGLKAGD
+1565 
-1580 YYFVET
+1580 
-1586 NAPDGYQLSTKHYD
+1586 
-1600 FTVSDNEQSSI
+1600 
-1611 KVSADDEEN
+1611 
-1620 SVVLTKTDVDSSD
+1620 
-1633 NAIVQGA
+1633 
-1640 VFDLYKSD
+1640 
-1648 GTKVASD
+1648 
-1655 LTTDAN
+1655 
-1661 GQIKYQSQNLTAG
+1661 
-1674 DYYFVETSAPDGY
+1674 
-1687 QLSNKHFDFTIGNNL
+1687 
-1702 QAAVK
+1702 
-1707 VSANDEENSVVLTKT
+1707 
-1722 DSDSSDNSV
+1722 
-1731 VKGAVFSI
+1731 
-1739 YSSDGKLVKA
+1739 
-1749 DLKTD
+1749 
-1754 SNGQINYKGLK
+1754 
-1765 ADDYYFVETS
+1765 
-1775 APDGYQLSSKH
+1775 
-1786 YNFTVTSNSQSA
+1786 
-1798 VTVSASD
+1798 
-1805 TESSVVL
+1805 SVVL

-1840 AKDLTTDSNGQINYK
+1840 TKDLTTDSNGQINYK

-2036 NGQIKVSDLKP
+2036 NGQIRVSDLKP

-2077 QTSSL
+2077 QTSAL

-2097 KTDANTGKKLAGAV
+2097 KTDANTGKKLSGAV
-2111 FDLYKANGNKLKT
+2111 FDLYKANGDKLKT

-2188 ASTASTDKS
+2188 TSTASTDKS

-2247 RKHENK
+2247 RKRENK

>member
-1 MGKWFR
+1 MNKWFR

-16 TISLQYVA
+16 VISLQYVA
-24 AGAQAFSSTTQDSS
+24 AGAQAFSSTTEDSS

-45 SVKAANNSTG
+45 SVKAADSSTS
-55 TNDFTL
+55 TNEFTL

-82 FKTAAEQQS
+82 FKTADEQQS

-97 NYTIEQQDIEVNAKS
+97 SYTIEQQDIEVNAKS
-112 GADNDIS
+112 GADNDVS

-133 KIQLTYETQA
+133 KIQLTYETQS
-143 VSADIAQQADSTSAS
+143 VSADIAQQAASISAS
-158 SSSAQSS
+158 SSSSQSS
-165 SSASSSSESS
+165 SSASSSSASS
-175 NAASSSSSKATK
+175 SAASSSSSKATTK

-194 VADTTGNN
+194 VADTTGND
-202 ISQYLPSTD
+202 ISQYLPSAD

-238 DTNVSFDYKWSIPN
+238 DTNISFDYKWSIPN

-290 IAADGTVTFTFNGNV
+290 ITADGTVTFTFNDNV
-305 TDHSDISGDFYYNQT
+305 TDHSDIHGDFNYSQT
-320 QISVT
+320 QTSST
-325 TPGQT
+325 KPGKT

-335 TKEGPVTTNIVV
+335 TKEGPITTDIVV
-347 NPTGGDDISKAGHAS
+347 NPTGGNDISKAGHTS

-374 TVNTNGN
+374 TVNTDGK

-404 PLTIGMSGNV
+404 PLTIDMSGNV

-437 IGKYAD
+437 IGDYAD

-463 DGGNV
+463 DGGSV
-468 TFNNTANLDNDG
+468 TFNNTATLDNDG

-485 SATVTASYGKLL
+485 SATATASYGKLL

-502 GADNSGSQKYKWQLD
+502 GADSNGSQKYKWQLD

-539 IFSGDPVLTYEDG
+539 VFSDDPVLTYEDG

-557 SSYVVSYDTANKT
+557 SSYVVSYDDAKKT
-570 MTITFPNGLDQ
+570 MTITFPDGLDQ

-599 DLNNSVESN
+599 DLNNSVESDN
-608 DKTTTASGTV
+608 KTTTAGGSV
-618 GEEGLTKSLGAVDYN
+618 SEEGLTKSLGAVDYN

-660 NGLTLDPDSF
+660 NGLKLDPSSF

-724 VPSNGT
+724 VPSNGN
-730 WTNSAKATWTDING
+730 WTNSAKATWTDVNG
-744 DTHENSGSA
+744 DTHENDGSA
-753 GFTPKVEFDNDGS
+753 DFTPKVEFDNDGS

-801 GDQDYVSDSA
+801 GDQDYVPDSA
-811 KLYEAT
+811 KLNEAT
-817 INSNGT
+817 INSDGS
-823 YTLGAQVSS
+823 YSLGVQVSS

-902 TKSGKQ
+902 TKSGEQ
-908 DPNDSAYADW
+908 DPTNSAYADW
-918 NIIVNKSQSTL
+918 NIVVNKSQSTL

-945 PASIVIYG
+945 PDSIVIYG

-988 QTLTISFSNQISTAY
+988 QTLTISFLNQISTAY
-1003 SIDYKALINSSLTN
+1003 SIDYKALINSSLTK

-1031 KTVNQDVTSSTKVVN
+1031 KTVNQDVTSSTTVVN

-1162 VDSSTG
+1162 VDGSTG

-1218 HFDPNKQYAFTLD
+1218 HFDPDKQYAFTLD
-1231 SDNISATVDASN
+1231 SNNISATVNASN
-1243 VENSVVLT
+1243 TENSVVLT
-1251 KTDSNSSDNNP
+1251 KTDGSSSDNNP

-1275 TEVAKDLTTDANGE
+1275 TEVAKNLTTDASGE

-1303 ETNSPDGYQ
+1303 ETDSPDGYQ

-1331 VNSSDQENS
+1331 VNSSDQ
-1340 VTLTKTDSSDNDIV
+1340 
-1354 KGAVFSIYTSDG
+1354 
-1366 KLVKDNLTTDANGQI
+1366 
-1381 EYQSQDLTS
+1381 
-1390 GNYYFVETNAPDGYQ
+1390 
-1405 LSSKHYDFTITKNLQ
+1405 KN
-1420 STVKVS
+1420 
-1426 ANDQENAVVLTKTN
+1426 
-1440 SDSSDNSPVE
+1440 
-1450 GAVYSIYT
+1450 
-1458 SDGKLVKDKLTTDA
+1458 
-1472 NGQIEYQSQN
+1472 
-1482 LTAGDYYFVETS
+1482 
-1494 APDGYQLSTKHYDF
+1494 
-1508 TVTSNSQASVKV
+1508 
-1520 NTTDLETSVVLTK
+1520 
-1533 TDSDSSDNNPIKGA
+1533 
-1547 VFDLYKS
+1547 
-1554 DGSKV
+1554 
-1559 ASDLTT
+1559 
-1565 DANGQINYKGLKAGD
+1565 
-1580 YYFVET
+1580 
-1586 NAPDGYQLSTKHYD
+1586 
-1600 FTVSDNEQSSI
+1600 
-1611 KVSADDEEN
+1611 
-1620 SVVLTKTDVDSSD
+1620 
-1633 NAIVQGA
+1633 
-1640 VFDLYKSD
+1640 
-1648 GTKVASD
+1648 
-1655 LTTDAN
+1655 
-1661 GQIKYQSQNLTAG
+1661 
-1674 DYYFVETSAPDGY
+1674 
-1687 QLSNKHFDFTIGNNL
+1687 
-1702 QAAVK
+1702 
-1707 VSANDEENSVVLTKT
+1707 
-1722 DSDSSDNSV
+1722 
-1731 VKGAVFSI
+1731 
-1739 YSSDGKLVKA
+1739 
-1749 DLKTD
+1749 
-1754 SNGQINYKGLK
+1754 
-1765 ADDYYFVETS
+1765 
-1775 APDGYQLSSKH
+1775 
-1786 YNFTVTSNSQSA
+1786 
-1798 VTVSASD
+1798 
-1805 TESSVVL
+1805 
-1812 TKTDSDSSSKN
+1812 
-1823 PVQGATY
+1823 
-1830 SIYSTDGTEV
+1830 
-1840 AKDLTTDSNGQINYK
+1840 
-1855 GLKPGD
+1855 
-1861 YYFVETSAPDG
+1861 
-1872 YQLST
+1872 
-1877 KHVDFTII
+1877 
-1885 NNQTSAVTIA
+1885 
-1895 ADDQENA
+1895 
-1902 VILTK
+1902 
-1907 TDSDSSTNKV
+1907 
-1917 LQGAVFDLYK
+1917 
-1927 SDGTKVASDLTTDAN
+1927 
-1942 GQIEYQNQNLTAGD
+1942 
-1956 YYFVE
+1956 
-1961 TKAPEGYQLSNKHFE
+1961 
-1976 FTVVKNSQSSVKVA
+1976 
-1990 VSDQESTGSVLLN
+1990 
-2003 KIDSDTGNPL
+2003 
-2013 QGAVFDLYKS
+2013 
-2023 DGSKVAS
+2023 
-2030 NLATDA
+2030 
-2036 NGQIKVSDLKP
+2036 
-2047 GSYYFVETKAPNGY
+2047 
-2061 NFNSN
+2061 
-2066 KKYAFTVVFNQ
+2066 
-2077 QTSSL
+2077 
-2082 VKAENSEKTGSVILT
+2082 
-2097 KTDANTGKKLAGAV
+2097 
-2111 FDLYKANGNKLKT
+2111 
-2124 GLVTDKNGTILVS
+2124 
-2137 GLKPGSYYFVETK
+2137 
-2150 APAGYL
+2150 
-2156 FDRNKHYNFAI
+2156 R
-2167 EIGNQE
+2167 
-2173 KSQTVKVTDDRQASK
+2173 
-2188 ASTASTDKS
+2188 
-2197 GHADHHKGESTP
+2197 
-2209 GYKNGHKELPNTGE
+2209 LP
-2223 SILLF
+2223 
-2228 STLAGT
+2228 
-2234 IVSVSAAGTAILK
+2234 
-2247 RKHENK
+2247 

>member
-1 MGKWFR
+1 M
-7 RLFAVLMAL
+7 
-16 TISLQYVA
+16 
-24 AGAQAFSSTTQDSS
+24 
-38 GNSLKLE
+38 
-45 SVKAANNSTG
+45 
-55 TNDFTL
+55 
-61 KIHVTADSDSSYKI
+61 
-75 ALNSPLE
+75 
-82 FKTAAEQQS
+82 
-91 KETDLV
+91 
-97 NYTIEQQDIEVNAKS
+97 
-112 GADNDIS
+112 
-119 ISLNLDSSKIAQTN
+119 
-133 KIQLTYETQA
+133 
-143 VSADIAQQADSTSAS
+143 
-158 SSSAQSS
+158 
-165 SSASSSSESS
+165 
-175 NAASSSSSKATK
+175 
-187 STIKAAA
+187 
-194 VADTTGNN
+194 
-202 ISQYLPSTD
+202 
-211 NGTIID
+211 
-217 SADITFTDQDG
+217 
-228 NTVDPDQVTA
+228 
-238 DTNVSFDYKWSIPN
+238 
-252 DLEDGYQLKAGDYF
+252 
-266 TFQLP
+266 
-271 SNVVYRPG
+271 
-279 TGSLGDYGTYS
+279 
-290 IAADGTVTFTFNGNV
+290 
-305 TDHSDISGDFYYNQT
+305 
-320 QISVT
+320 
-325 TPGQT
+325 
-330 TIVIP
+330 
-335 TKEGPVTTNIVV
+335 
-347 NPTGGDDISKAGHAS
+347 
-362 SGSNPKQVIWDV
+362 
-374 TVNTNGN
+374 
-381 ELKNAK
+381 
-387 ISDSMPSG
+387 
-395 TTLASTAVY
+395 
-404 PLTIGMSGNV
+404 
-414 TATGAALVEGTDY
+414 
-427 TVDSNGTVTL
+427 
-437 IGKYAD
+437 
-443 TYQAFKVEYTTNIDA
+443 
-458 DAIPD
+458 
-463 DGGNV
+463 
-468 TFNNTANLDNDG
+468 
-480 KTSPA
+480 
-485 SATVTASYGKLL
+485 
-497 TKSFL
+497 
-502 GADNSGSQKYKWQLD
+502 
-517 YNFGEKNLPA
+517 
-527 GTSITDTLDGSQ
+527 
-539 IFSGDPVLTYEDG
+539 
-552 STVPA
+552 
-557 SSYVVSYDTANKT
+557 
-570 MTITFPNGLDQ
+570 
-581 GVKINYDSQVTSP
+581 
-594 INGSV
+594 
-599 DLNNSVESN
+599 
-608 DKTTTASGTV
+608 
-618 GEEGLTKSLGAVDYN
+618 
-633 AKTVAWKLDIN
+633 
-644 EGRQTM
+644 
-650 SDWVL
+650 
-655 NDTIP
+655 
-660 NGLTLDPDSF
+660 
-670 VLTDNDTGK
+670 
-679 ALIQGTDYQITE
+679 
-691 TSTGFKI
+691 
-698 EFLGAL
+698 
-704 KTSAK
+704 
-709 DYYTLTYKTSFDTNE
+709 
-724 VPSNGT
+724 
-730 WTNSAKATWTDING
+730 
-744 DTHENSGSA
+744 
-753 GFTPKVEFDNDGS
+753 
-766 KSGSYN
+766 
-772 ATNKT
+772 
-777 ITWTVVANYNQ
+777 VVANYNQ

-908 DPNDSAYADW
+908 DSNDSAYADW

-974 DYTVDLNTNQTTGD
+974 DYTVDLNTNQTTGK

-1218 HFDPNKQYAFTLD
+1218 HFDPDKQYAFTLD
-1231 SDNISATVDASN
+1231 SNNISAAVDASN
-1243 VENSVVLT
+1243 TENSVVLT

-1303 ETNSPDGYQ
+1303 ETDSPDGYQ

-1390 GNYYFVETNAPDGYQ
+1390 GNYYFVETSAPDGYQ
-1405 LSSKHYDFTITKNLQ
+1405 LSS
-1420 STVKVS
+1420 
-1426 ANDQENAVVLTKTN
+1426 
-1440 SDSSDNSPVE
+1440 
-1450 GAVYSIYT
+1450 
-1458 SDGKLVKDKLTTDA
+1458 
-1472 NGQIEYQSQN
+1472 
-1482 LTAGDYYFVETS
+1482 
-1494 APDGYQLSTKHYDF
+1494 KHYDF

-1565 DANGQINYKGLKAGD
+1565 DVNGQINYKGLKAGD

-1586 NAPDGYQLSTKHYD
+1586 NAPDGYQLSIKHYD
-1600 FTVSDNEQSSI
+1600 FKVSDNEQSSI
-1611 KVSADDEEN
+1611 NVSADDEEN

-1687 QLSNKHFDFTIGNNL
+1687 QLSTKHYNFTIGNNL

-1707 VSANDEENSVVLTKT
+1707 VSTNDEENSVVLTKT

-1731 VKGAVFSI
+1731 VKGAIFSI

-1749 DLKTD
+1749 DLK
-1754 SNGQINYKGLK
+1754 
-1765 ADDYYFVETS
+1765 
-1775 APDGYQLSSKH
+1775 
-1786 YNFTVTSNSQSA
+1786 
-1798 VTVSASD
+1798 
-1805 TESSVVL
+1805 
-1812 TKTDSDSSSKN
+1812 
-1823 PVQGATY
+1823 
-1830 SIYSTDGTEV
+1830 
-1840 AKDLTTDSNGQINYK
+1840 TDSNGQINYK

-1895 ADDQENA
+1895 AADQENA

-1942 GQIEYQNQNLTAGD
+1942 GQIEYQNQNLTTGD

-1976 FTVVKNSQSSVKVA
+1976 FMVVKNSQSSVKVA

-2023 DGSKVAS
+2023 DGSKVA
-2030 NLATDA
+2030 
-2036 NGQIKVSDLKP
+2036 
-2047 GSYYFVETKAPNGY
+2047 
-2061 NFNSN
+2061 
-2066 KKYAFTVVFNQ
+2066 
-2077 QTSSL
+2077 
-2082 VKAENSEKTGSVILT
+2082 
-2097 KTDANTGKKLAGAV
+2097 
-2111 FDLYKANGNKLKT
+2111 
-2124 GLVTDKNGTILVS
+2124 
-2137 GLKPGSYYFVETK
+2137 
-2150 APAGYL
+2150 
-2156 FDRNKHYNFAI
+2156 
-2167 EIGNQE
+2167 
-2173 KSQTVKVTDDRQASK
+2173 
-2188 ASTASTDKS
+2188 
-2197 GHADHHKGESTP
+2197 
-2209 GYKNGHKELPNTGE
+2209 
-2223 SILLF
+2223 
-2228 STLAGT
+2228 
-2234 IVSVSAAGTAILK
+2234 
-2247 RKHENK
+2247 